1 MENLDLGINLGFGET
16 SSVDNLIEKVNI
28 LEKSITNINE
38 VSNVDMFTNALKNF
52 QDLKAELKDIKS
64 LLNEDNQSKD
74 KGTATSSGKN
84 PYKSETFSLSQTLL
98 NIEKLLTEINSTS
111 KKQSFNNE
119 KYGKGNS
126 GKGSKG
132 NDNSNDNPFRKFA
145 NDELR
150 KYYHNQEKTYKDKKL
165 ELNKVSKMTTKQFED
180 GFSKIVKGI
189 SKDVVDI
196 LDRDLLKK
204 MVEKNATEMLK
215 NSKYKD
221 KESLDKKYEEISQ
234 LIKNAGFSSNIFKS
248 SSVFRKGYNEKLY
261 ETENNKKIYD
271 LKRLEVELKT
281 KGINRSS
288 NTDTMTGR
296 QLEKLIEDNRRIY
309 NIINSKHF
317 QNFSDGQPFKSTE
330 DKLNRY
336 INQIN
341 DNKIKGQNIK
351 ENGLSLQNTIQQNSG
366 IMIAGI
372 EAFKYLGTISNFITS
387 KDFERNMGAL
397 GIVGNLGNQA
407 SQNASKNRI
416 IRESNLVGADINEF
430 AEGVREVIKT
440 GKTYEQSMNLVK
452 TAGKVAVASFEDL
465 TTATNILNQRF
476 TALGISAT
484 DKNLN
489 EFANRLQSALDN
501 TALDLQDVN
510 NAGRQTNTAM
520 NALINSA
527 EEKGIQGRSV
537 EQYTMDVSNLELSLL
552 STLKQQGKTGE
563 QSGIVLR
570 TLFSKLMSVDGKGK
584 VMLENDFK
592 KMTKEERE
600 KVGFGSVEEMT
611 DMVLSGEV
619 DKVIEGLSKMQKQGN
634 LSYATIKKIF
644 TERHAS
650 AISTLFTEVNGDTKK
665 FIDNIT
671 TGINVS
677 KNFGKAIE
685 NWAIKVERIF
695 KNLKSISTNTFSR
708 GIFGGVLGAGIG
720 VADKLTDLAVK
731 GQSSNNV
738 FLSSFSQSIPQS
750 MAQQFMFNNVS
761 DFTQGKAYQKVESAY
776 DLSMERIKNDK
787 SLKKNRRK
795 EILNQVELMKNQDLE
810 RIINGSG
817 MSGFANQVKG
827 ATANVYDL
835 SNKIKESV
843 SDIEKL
849 KEEGIESFSVLSG
862 GAKELGASLW
872 ALAKPFL
879 MLTAINMAINTVIG
893 LYEKSQKLKNE
904 ADNLDKDIVNTSKIG
919 KDIENIEK
927 NINEIFKP
935 ENYQDEEENGYIR
948 NVRKMIETNEELKSS
963 IDTINAIKNN
973 PFKNIQT
980 IRDEIWKEKT
990 KNSLI
995 KFDDYSTQGRLG
1007 ISNYKASGATKNYF
1021 TYGNTSRFSIG
1032 EWNDE
1037 YDRNYRVK
1045 YRGEK
1050 FNNISVIDKENED
1063 RISKLSESK
1072 RHDELNRYKKMYN
1085 NNYVKSTDKAI
1096 NNLYDDVYAKF
1107 KKELKNKGLDEKSVS
1122 DEDKQKYMVSNLRI
1136 SNELVSNVFGKKS
1149 AEALNG
1155 KDVTDTESFYKL
1167 LNSLGGKDLQDNIKI
1182 FNDLIASGK
1191 IEPETLSLLT
1201 QYSKYQLNTIKE
1213 ADDLFYKQLERNKE
1227 SLEQSKATL
1236 ENLKN
1241 KMVAMYDKTGLP
1253 SIAYGNILNEEKDEK
1268 GNLITLTQKELN
1280 KYNIAYNNDINSVP
1294 MEMSM
1299 NNIEGVREYQANMFA
1314 YYTKK
1319 AGLDK
1324 EIQDTQK
1331 NIEEAKKQ
1339 GNLQE
1344 QQQLEAKLNW
1354 LNQDVKFLDQ
1364 SKEMAKKVLHFSNF
1378 TAKKYDELLSM
1389 SAEIAKAQSVYRNM
1403 IGTSFGNQGSQ
1414 MKVAYDSLNAS
1425 RNLFNKVGKMNL
1437 NNQVNSAYIED
1448 KDGAILQKITG
1459 KNDYS
1464 KVNMNDYVKL
1474 MDRIKDYR
1482 KNNISE
1488 KDGVNIETLQNQAT
1502 VYSSIISERMNIQ
1515 QQEIQLA
1522 QQEKQIH
1529 IDIVKYWLNEQKL
1542 KTEYHESGEVLKNKA
1557 EQDNIG
1563 TLRRMSSG
1571 DSNLYRMNDLQ
1582 KLTNLKLENNNLKM
1596 KDQLDYARKQIAIAK
1611 ENAQRQINAIR
1622 RLEGTNSINS
1632 RKSENVAKTNTN
1644 STNKTIVDSANTI
1657 STNLINA
1664 MNSMMET
1671 MNSMSMSS
1679 DSVGETGVISDDI
1692 YGSTVPLTAKRETG
1706 KGLSIEASKSVSKDT
1721 AGSLSF
1727 GIFGINTRSGSYR
1740 NFYNMFKGQFPELS
1754 ANGNASNWGMVAE
1767 KYGQPFINAQVKW
1780 RNSFTRSVVGDMDS
1794 FVKKYTGIKDNEGI
1808 KRVGVYLADYIIQ
1821 AGNKGLTGNYVKKGA
1836 LKNVSDWRT
1845 VLNLMRD
1852 YELKHQSNTFS
1863 GALRGGTA
1871 SLSGLNSATNQRYTY
1886 AMNSSYNGKSGGIST
1901 PLITPIQAQKVN
1913 PSLVKYN
1920 DDKVTQQRGVYHT
1933 GHSYYTGGITYNG
1946 QKAQRIA
1953 TDRRKVQNGM
1963 TQSAYDVMNLAKSM
1977 FPNMYVSSTTGGTHA
1992 KTSDHYV
1999 GMAFDIAQNGTNG
2012 KGSISKEEYKRRALK
2027 LSQELD
2033 RRGYISFV
2041 LDEANGTSAH
2051 KSGDHLHVSVY
2062 GKGFVKGGKSGNM
2075 GGNYLSSS
2083 INLPKE
2089 YIPNFDKGV
2098 DKLLQE
2104 ITNHEFQKEMIRSE
2118 ADEKGATFL
2127 AEKFEEIFKNSNNYY
2142 EALKNYRNV
2151 TNAYYDEH
2159 SDQDLS
2165 VTKDLEKSIEN
2176 KVVNDLEVAKDSFE
2190 KVLSQFDEDV
2200 KDLNY
2205 GFEEMNVKV
2214 NNLNDDWE
2222 RNYNFLNGNKL
2233 VDSVTEFTNTILS
2246 NNAKIKNIVNT
2257 TVKDIHINSKVIDM
2271 LNYFEKYNGV
2281 DLSTQEKRYDFL
2293 KDNSRLMNEYK
2304 KSQDRMFRLAEEQFK
2319 SMKLNK
2325 FAFANLSE
2333 EEKNSILEEI
2343 HTSLIKNANKNEEL
2357 FHKSQ
2362 NFDNELSIQKQLIE
2376 QIEKNNELRKLE
2388 IDNFKLFNKSIEDL
2402 SNGLKE
2408 MSDKMFNLE
2417 NVRNLET
2424 TIKELNL
2431 LSKGIDIESVYGR
2444 KQMTALKI
2452 ENSRKALE
2460 DTQQQ
2465 IKTMLLSNFKVRS
2478 GLEVAGYN
2486 KEYFEKIN
2494 LNNLKQ
2500 VSSLADGVITYL
2512 KQQNINAKEIF
2523 NSFLEENPY
2532 LAKYKDLNLFDSAS
2546 MQRTREKVAY
2556 DTELNDDEKQVF
2568 MNFLDKFEN
2577 QFVNLDEF
2585 LQVIQK
2591 LFNNIKDTNSS
2602 FLETFKYFQNQSIDM
2617 LSNILFGTDTEW
2629 KGFNYKENLNYLFSL
2644 LSEDYKKIGKW
2655 VGDKFNNKWLKDK
2668 FSDDD
2673 INIEKPNYNNKM
2685 TILSN
2690 YNNRDRV
2697 DLGNYD
2703 YRTKYLNDTRNFD
2716 LNNTNQ
2722 DNIIV
2727 TEKGEISNVTIP
2739 DNSKAF
2745 AESFI
2750 NGKLNKVNFE
2760 NNDYYPVL
2768 NEDGTVEFFVLKT
2781 DSNKTKLWIE
2791 HSITGKVGM
2800 TEDINGNYDNA
2811 IKNLESKILQKN
2823 NTSVSIIGKDN
2834 IKDIVHITGISTLN
2848 TPNFSTDNSQY
2859 VRVIGDIDTANDK
2872 FKNLTEK
2879 SLIGL
2884 KDKINAIKQYNN
2896 EHNDENLQDMKYLYE
2911 VMKSM
2916 QNPISKDKKNF
2927 KYDGNKKIIY
2937 EIVNQNEV
2945 DDVKR
2950 VIGSENKNNSND
2962 LHYYID
2968 GKEVGTSSLINKSRK
2983 ITKKNKKGKKE
2994 KYNQDY
3000 SVIIYKDLETGKDY
3014 EIVNTL
3020 KNKEYIKKD
3029 VQVNETK
3036 EFNNLMS
3043 KLYGVGKFRGKIT
3056 NTELKPIFDLNTMK
3070 KINDGKSINISY
3082 NKGIEE
3088 TNDFYSKQNINSTT
3102 KNIEDNNWNDHY
3114 KYTTELIDTL
3124 KDWIDKDKDK
3134 NRNTSYRVA
3143 SRGVLDTTIQKPV
3156 NIAPSQSLNR
3166 FELKD
3171 SIENTKEAY
3180 LDGKLFRIY
3189 GYDQETTLTGKNNV
3203 HTNKGYSVFYVDPEK
3218 NKKVYLDGYRDIDIN
3233 DINKKYQEV
3242 LDRDR
3247 KDFELKYNVD
3257 RPNPIIEKN
3266 TNNSNSNSNN
3276 KNLKLTGEKAIRTPI
3291 DINFINTK
3299 SFNASDM
3306 PEFKNNKTLKGN
3318 EAFFQYLANKTGIP
3332 VEWLIAEANS
3342 ESGFDKNLVDRY
3354 YDKKRKRWVES
3365 SYKGLYQIGKDYWT
3379 PKKAEEISKFF
3390 GVDISKDFSKG
3401 WSDPKQNALV
3411 MLYRMIENVEY
3422 QKKQGAK
3429 TYSFANGYYSH
3440 LLPAYAA
3447 KMNILGDNVKV
3458 KDFDRKAIKDVYLTN
3473 NPRHFIDG
3481 VNTTNGRAK
3490 EGVFNTGVK
3499 NLRDSGFFNDEY
3511 FNNLHTQNNKDNIV
3525 YNANDVL
3532 MVYDNALQQGILTIN
3547 DKYLSASAEVSDYG
3561 DPAVRQYAKDTV
3573 GIKDKQN
3580 YQERSNTYKGE
3591 KFKGYYEGYDDPEYI
3606 LDIGHFAGESNAY
3619 TKDGVG
3625 EYEFNR
3631 EIIRKLAKEFEAR
3644 GIKYGILEREKG
3656 AKKIDIDFV
3665 NDKFKGAKLIELHNN
3680 DDNDPNA
3687 NGIEF
3692 LKSNQKNDNDF
3703 GFTMLSELHKA
3714 TGMTLRGVKGQS
3726 PIHDGNGRQFA
3737 EGLTNLDNILV
3748 ELGFLSNDNEVKKM
3762 LSNNSHDVVL
3772 GLLNGFLKASGKYT
3786 VTDLLTINKDGTPT
3800 NNNDNGNNSNKE
3812 NETKQIPE
3820 VETLTDEKIKKA
3832 IDYYNVDLIQKNR
3845 EDLKNNVLN
3854 QNEENQSNNLKGIQK
3869 IEDYYN
3875 KHQKAF
3881 AYASTLII
3889 TFDGMLKKQ
3898 YAYKKKELEMQ
3909 GKILEMNL
3917 QMAETTEERRKIEE
3931 QILQNKIDTINNDYN
3946 SQSSFMGGM
3955 FTGSMGFGIQ
3965 GILSGA
3971 TQGVSIGGA
3980 MGGIIGAGLGLVGG
3994 ILGGTQ
4000 AKIQAEQQK
4009 ALTISQ
4015 QKLTWLAE
4023 DRNRYLKTMANAMSE
4038 QAKWTTKV
4046 GVNDAISRSVK
4057 FALSG
4062 KDVIGGTAY
4071 ETRTVGKKKK
4081 KGGGLLG
4088 SKKYDTVEAFTQSY
4102 NLNDSMFGGRQFNN
4116 RMDLEFA
4123 YTVLAQKLLGMQGN
4137 VNLMGTYGDMYYYN
4151 SPEQSIFGR
4160 FARDGRKQQR
4170 IMSLPIDNG
4179 LNAYLQ
4185 RRLSDGSRELTASE
4199 FIKYFNGQG
4208 TLQGDG
4214 LLIDRSRDN
4223 EIDNIINNLK
4233 ETAKAMPTGQQK
4245 VDTLALINFYEN
4257 IKTVLDKEGKTTK
4270 RLFGNYYNIE
4280 TEEVKDEKGNI
4291 TEYRRVNESMWS
4303 DYYNQIYQN
4312 VMNGTKVFDTG
4323 SKFIQG
4329 TLNAFIQNVGSGRN
4343 TVKALTDEF
4352 NRLADEIYN
4361 VVTRTGEFSNVSGS
4375 IKGLIDNMA
4384 LLKRQQRETENFT
4397 IDLAKRWVALGGNI
4411 TDIVKD
4417 MNNGLTTAID
4427 SIKSTM
4433 LGGSLEDTI
4442 NNFGNNLFQKLGE
4455 SMTTNL
4461 INQKYANSIFK
4472 MNSLLTNATDTNSI
4486 SDIVNL
4492 ANGYKGLSVG
4502 IENDRERLSA
4512 IQRLFTANRDIDY
4525 VDESIQYETGTSQSV
4540 TNNYTFTTDIN
4551 AGTIV
4556 ADELSKEILAQNLF
4570 APLVQMLKDSGFIH

>member
-150 KYYHNQEKTYKDKKL
+150 KYYHNQEKTYKGKKL
-165 ELNKVSKMTTKQFED
+165 ELDKVSKMTTKQFED

-296 QLEKLIEDNRRIY
+296 QLEKLLEDNRRIY

-351 ENGLSLQNTIQQNSG
+351 ENGLSLQNTIQQNSST
-366 IMIAGI
+366 MVAGI
-372 EAFKYLGTISNFITS
+372 EAFRYLGTISNFITS

-584 VMLENDFK
+584 AMLENDFK

-738 FLSSFSQSIPQS
+738 FLSSFSQSVPQS
-750 MAQQFMFNNVS
+750 MAQQFMFKNVS
-761 DFTQGKAYQKVESAY
+761 DFTQGKAYQKIESAY

-795 EILNQVELMKNQDLE
+795 EILSQVELMKNQDLE
-810 RIINGSG
+810 RIVNGSG

-835 SNKIKESV
+835 SNKIKENV
-843 SDIEKL
+843 SDLGKL
-849 KEEGIESFSVLSG
+849 RKEGIESFSILSIS
-862 GAKELGASLW
+862 AKELGASLW

-948 NVRKMIETNEELKSS
+948 NVKKMIETNEELKSS

-995 KFDDYSTQGRLG
+995 KSDDYSTQGRLG

-1414 MKVAYDSLNAS
+1414 MKVAYDNLNAS
-1425 RNLFNKVGKMNL
+1425 RNLFNKIGKMNL

-1448 KDGAILQKITG
+1448 KDGAMLQKITG

-1474 MDRIKDYR
+1474 MDRIKSYR

-1542 KTEYHESGEVLKNKA
+1542 KTEYHESGEILKNKA

-1721 AGSLSF
+1721 AGSSSF

-1767 KYGQPFINAQVKW
+1767 KYGQSFINAQVKW

-1871 SLSGLNSATNQRYTY
+1871 SLSGLNSATNQRYNY
-1886 AMNSSYNGKSGGIST
+1886 AMNSSYNGKNGGTST
-1901 PLITPIQAQKVN
+1901 SLITPIQAQKVN
-1913 PSLVKYN
+1913 PTLIKYN
-1920 DDKVTQQRGVYHT
+1920 DSDKNISSQQRGVYHT

-1946 QKAQRIA
+1946 QRAQRIA
-1953 TDRRKVQNGM
+1953 TDKRKTQNGM
-1963 TQSAYDVMNLAKSM
+1963 TQSAYDVMKLAQSM

-2012 KGSISKEEYKRRALK
+2012 KSGISKEEYKRRAIM
-2027 LSQELD
+2027 LSKELD
-2033 RRGYISFV
+2033 KRGYISFV

-2051 KSGDHLHVSVY
+2051 KSNDHLHVSVY
-2062 GKGFVKGGKSGNM
+2062 GKGFVKDGRSGNM

-2089 YIPNFDKGV
+2089 YIPNFSKGV
-2098 DKLLQE
+2098 GNLLQE

-2176 KVVNDLEVAKDSFE
+2176 KIVNDLEVAKDSFE

-2214 NNLNDDWE
+2214 SNLNNDWE

-2246 NNAKIKNIVNT
+2246 NNARIKNIVNT
-2257 TVKDIHINSKVIDM
+2257 TVKDIYINSKVIDM
-2271 LNYFEKYNGV
+2271 LNYFEKYNGI
-2281 DLSTQEKRYDFL
+2281 DLDTQEKRYDFL
-2293 KDNSRLMNEYK
+2293 KDSSRLMNEYK
-2304 KSQDRMFRLAEEQFK
+2304 KSQDRMFKLAEEQFK

-2532 LAKYKDLNLFDSAS
+2532 LAKYKDLNLFDNAS
-2546 MQRTREKVAY
+2546 MQQTREKVAY
-2556 DTELNDDEKQVF
+2556 DIELNDNEKQVF

-2673 INIEKPNYNNKM
+2673 KNIEKPNYNNKM

-2703 YRTKYLNDTRNFD
+2703 YRTKYLNETKNFD
-2716 LNNTNQ
+2716 LNNENQ

-2727 TEKGEISNVTIP
+2727 TEKGDISNVSIP
-2739 DNSKAF
+2739 RNSKMF
-2745 AESFI
+2745 VESI
-2750 NGKLNKVNFE
+2750 LKGELNKIRFDDGE
-2760 NNDYYPVL
+2760 YYPAL
-2768 NEDGTVEFFVLKT
+2768 NENGIVDFYTLHT
-2781 DSNKTKLWIE
+2781 DSSKSKVWFKNYVNDKIE
-2791 HSITGKVGM
+2791 M
-2800 TEDINGNYDNA
+2800 TENTNGDYNNA
-2811 IKNLESKILQKN
+2811 VKILENKLLQKN
-2823 NTSVSIIGKDN
+2823 NSSIDVIGRDN
-2834 IKDIVHITGISTLN
+2834 IKDIVHVEGISSLN
-2848 TPNFSTDNSQY
+2848 NPEYSTNNSHY
-2859 VRVIGDIDTANDK
+2859 IEIIKDVDSANIK
-2872 FKNLTEK
+2872 YKNLTEK

-2884 KDKINAIKQYNN
+2884 KDKINAIKQYND
-2896 EHNDENLQDMKYLYE
+2896 EHNDENLQNVKYLFE

-2916 QNPISKDKKNF
+2916 QNPISKDKRNY
-2927 KYDGNKKIIY
+2927 KYDGDNKIIY
-2937 EIVNQNEV
+2937 KIVSQNEI
-2945 DDVKR
+2945 DDTKKIEGFEGKDNFGHFYV
-2950 VIGSENKNNSND
+2950 
-2962 LHYYID
+2962 D
-2968 GKEVGTSSLINKSRK
+2968 GKEVGTSELINKSRK
-2983 ITKKNKKGKKE
+2983 VTKKNKKGKKE

-3000 SVIIYKDLETGKDY
+3000 SVVIYKDLET
-3014 EIVNTL
+3014 
-3020 KNKEYIKKD
+3020 NKEYEILNTSKDREYVKKD
-3029 VQVNETK
+3029 VNIGEIK
-3036 EFNNLMS
+3036 KFNDLTS
-3043 KLYGVGKFRGKIT
+3043 KLYGVGKVKGKVT

-3070 KINDGKSINISY
+3070 KINNGKSITISY
-3082 NKGIEE
+3082 DKGIDE

-3124 KDWIDKDKDK
+3124 KDWIDKDKNK
-3134 NRNTSYRVA
+3134 NKNTSYRVA
-3143 SRGVLDTTIQKPV
+3143 SKGVLDTTTQKPV

-3189 GYDQETTLTGKNNV
+3189 GYDQETTLTGKNTV

-3218 NKKVYLDGYRDIDIN
+3218 NKKVYLDGYKNIDIN
-3233 DINKKYQEV
+3233 NINNKYQEV
-3242 LDRDR
+3242 LDKER
-3247 KDFELKYNVD
+3247 KDFELKYNTN
-3257 RPNPIIEKN
+3257 RPEPIIEKS
-3266 TNNSNSNSNN
+3266 TVNNSSSSSSNN
-3276 KNLKLTGEKAIRTPI
+3276 NLKLTGEKAIRTPI
-3291 DINFINTK
+3291 DINSINTK

-3318 EAFFQYLANKTGIP
+3318 EAFFQYLANKTGIS

-3499 NLRDSGFFNDEY
+3499 NLRDSGFFNNEY
-3511 FNNLHTQNNKDNIV
+3511 FNNLHTQNNKGNIV
-3525 YNANDVL
+3525 SNANNVL
-3532 MVYDNALQQGILTIN
+3532 MIYDNALQQGILTIN
-3547 DKYLSASAEVSDYG
+3547 DKYLSASAEISDYG

-3573 GIKDKQN
+3573 GIEEN
-3580 YQERSNTYKGE
+3580 S
-3591 KFKGYYEGYDDPEYI
+3591 
-3606 LDIGHFAGESNAY
+3606 
-3619 TKDGVG
+3619 
-3625 EYEFNR
+3625 
-3631 EIIRKLAKEFEAR
+3631 
-3644 GIKYGILEREKG
+3644 
-3656 AKKIDIDFV
+3656 
-3665 NDKFKGAKLIELHNN
+3665 
-3680 DDNDPNA
+3680 
-3687 NGIEF
+3687 
-3692 LKSNQKNDNDF
+3692 
-3703 GFTMLSELHKA
+3703 
-3714 TGMTLRGVKGQS
+3714 
-3726 PIHDGNGRQFA
+3726 
-3737 EGLTNLDNILV
+3737 
-3748 ELGFLSNDNEVKKM
+3748 
-3762 LSNNSHDVVL
+3762 SNN
-3772 GLLNGFLKASGKYT
+3772 
-3786 VTDLLTINKDGTPT
+3786 
-3800 NNNDNGNNSNKE
+3800 NNSNSDSNSSNNQSAGLVTEEQLQKNQE
-3812 NETKQIPE
+3812 NNENIPK
-3820 VETLTDEKIKKA
+3820 VETLTEEEVKKA

-3845 EDLKNNVLN
+3845 ENLKNNILN
-3854 QNEENQSNNLKGIQK
+3854 QNEKNQRNNLKGIQK

-3931 QILQNKIDTINNDYN
+3931 QILQNKIDTINNEYT

-3965 GILSGA
+3965 GALSGA
-3971 TQGVSIGGA
+3971 TQGASIGDA

-4009 ALTISQ
+4009 ALTVSQ

-4057 FALSG
+4057 FALSD

-4071 ETRTVGKKKK
+4071 ETRTVDKKKK

-4123 YTVLAQKLLGMQGN
+4123 YTTLAQKLLGIQGN

-4151 SPEQSIFGR
+4151 NPEQSIFGR
-4160 FARDGRKQQR
+4160 FARGGRKQQR

-4185 RRLSDGSRELTASE
+4185 RRLNDGSRELTASE

-4257 IKTVLDKEGKTTK
+4257 IKSVLDKEGKTTK
-4270 RLFGNYYNIE
+4270 RLFGNYYGIE

-4433 LGGSLEDTI
+4433 LGRSLEDTI

-4455 SMTTNL
+4455 SMTNNL

>member
-165 ELNKVSKMTTKQFED
+165 ELDKVSKMTTKQFED

-296 QLEKLIEDNRRIY
+296 QLEKLLEDNRRIY

-351 ENGLSLQNTIQQNSG
+351 ENGLSLQNTIQQNSST
-366 IMIAGI
+366 MVAGI
-372 EAFKYLGTISNFITS
+372 EAFRYLGTISNFITS

-584 VMLENDFK
+584 AMLENDFK

-738 FLSSFSQSIPQS
+738 FLSSFSQSVPQS
-750 MAQQFMFNNVS
+750 MAQQFMFKNVS
-761 DFTQGKAYQKVESAY
+761 DFTQGKAYQKIESAY

-795 EILNQVELMKNQDLE
+795 EILSQVELMKNQDLE
-810 RIINGSG
+810 RIVNGSG

-835 SNKIKESV
+835 SNKIKENV
-843 SDIEKL
+843 SDLGKL
-849 KEEGIESFSVLSG
+849 RKEGIESFSILSIS
-862 GAKELGASLW
+862 AKELGASLW

-948 NVRKMIETNEELKSS
+948 NVKKMIETNEELKSS

-995 KFDDYSTQGRLG
+995 KSDDYSTQGRLG

-1072 RHDELNRYKKMYN
+1072 RHNELNRYKKMYN

-1155 KDVTDTESFYKL
+1155 KDVTDTKSFYKL

-1299 NNIEGVREYQANMFA
+1299 NNIESVKEYQANMFV

-1414 MKVAYDSLNAS
+1414 MKVAYDNLNAS
-1425 RNLFNKVGKMNL
+1425 RNLFNKIGKMNL

-1448 KDGAILQKITG
+1448 KDGAMLQKITG

-1474 MDRIKDYR
+1474 MDRIKSYR

-1542 KTEYHESGEVLKNKA
+1542 KTEYHESGEILKNKA

-1706 KGLSIEASKSVSKDT
+1706 KRLSIEASKSVSKDT

-1754 ANGNASNWGMVAE
+1754 ANGNASNWGMVTE
-1767 KYGQPFINAQVKW
+1767 KYGQSFINAQVKW
-1780 RNSFTRSVVGDMDS
+1780 RNSFTRSVVGNMDS

-1871 SLSGLNSATNQRYTY
+1871 SLSGLNSATNQRYNY
-1886 AMNSSYNGKSGGIST
+1886 AMNSSYNGKNEGTST
-1901 PLITPIQAQKVN
+1901 SLITPIQAQKVN
-1913 PSLVKYN
+1913 PTLIKYN
-1920 DDKVTQQRGVYHT
+1920 DSDKNISSQQRGVYHT

-1946 QKAQRIA
+1946 QRAQRIA
-1953 TDRRKVQNGM
+1953 TDKRKTQNGM
-1963 TQSAYDVMNLAKSM
+1963 TQSAYDVMKLAQSM

-2012 KGSISKEEYKRRALK
+2012 KSGISKEEYKRRAIM
-2027 LSQELD
+2027 LSKELD
-2033 RRGYISFV
+2033 KRGYISFV

-2062 GKGFVKGGKSGNM
+2062 GKGFVKNGRSGNM

-2089 YIPNFDKGV
+2089 YIPNFSKGV
-2098 DKLLQE
+2098 DNLLQE

-2176 KVVNDLEVAKDSFE
+2176 KIVNDLEVAKDSFE

-2214 NNLNDDWE
+2214 SNLNNDWE

-2246 NNAKIKNIVNT
+2246 NNARIKNIVNT

-2271 LNYFEKYNGV
+2271 LNYFEKYNGI
-2281 DLSTQEKRYDFL
+2281 DLDTQEKRYDFL
-2293 KDNSRLMNEYK
+2293 KDSSRLMNEYK
-2304 KSQDRMFRLAEEQFK
+2304 KSQDRMFKLAEEQFK

-2417 NVRNLET
+2417 DVRNLET

-2478 GLEVAGYN
+2478 SLEVAGYN

-2523 NSFLEENPY
+2523 NSFLKENPY
-2532 LAKYKDLNLFDSAS
+2532 LAKYKDLNLFDNAS
-2546 MQRTREKVAY
+2546 MQQTREKVAY
-2556 DTELNDDEKQVF
+2556 DTELNDNEKQVF

-2703 YRTKYLNDTRNFD
+2703 YRTKYLNETKNFD
-2716 LNNTNQ
+2716 LNNENQ

-2727 TEKGEISNVTIP
+2727 TEKGDISNVSIP
-2739 DNSKAF
+2739 RNSKMF
-2745 AESFI
+2745 VESI
-2750 NGKLNKVNFE
+2750 LKGELNKIRFDDG
-2760 NNDYYPVL
+2760 DYYPAL
-2768 NEDGTVEFFVLKT
+2768 NENGIVDFYTLHT
-2781 DSNKTKLWIE
+2781 DSSKSKVWFKNYVNDKIE
-2791 HSITGKVGM
+2791 M
-2800 TEDINGNYDNA
+2800 TENTNGDYNNA
-2811 IKNLESKILQKN
+2811 VKILENKLLQKN
-2823 NTSVSIIGKDN
+2823 NSSIDVIGRDN
-2834 IKDIVHITGISTLN
+2834 IKDIVHVEGISSLN
-2848 TPNFSTDNSQY
+2848 NPEYSTNNSHY
-2859 VRVIGDIDTANDK
+2859 IEIIKDVDSANIK
-2872 FKNLTEK
+2872 YKNLTEK

-2884 KDKINAIKQYNN
+2884 KDKINAIKQYND
-2896 EHNDENLQDMKYLYE
+2896 EHNDENLQNVKYLFK

-2916 QNPISKDKKNF
+2916 QNPISKDKRNY
-2927 KYDGNKKIIY
+2927 KYDGDNKIIY
-2937 EIVNQNEV
+2937 EIVSQNEI
-2945 DDVKR
+2945 DDTKKIEGFKGKDNFGHFYV
-2950 VIGSENKNNSND
+2950 
-2962 LHYYID
+2962 D
-2968 GKEVGTSSLINKSRK
+2968 GKEVGTSELINKSRK
-2983 ITKKNKKGKKE
+2983 VTKKNKKGKKE

-3000 SVIIYKDLETGKDY
+3000 SVFIYKDLETNKEY
-3014 EIVNTL
+3014 EILNTL
-3020 KNKEYIKKD
+3020 KDREYVKKD
-3029 VQVNETK
+3029 VNIGEIK
-3036 EFNNLMS
+3036 KFNDLTS
-3043 KLYGVGKFRGKIT
+3043 KLYGVGKVKGKVT

-3070 KINDGKSINISY
+3070 KINDGKSITISY
-3082 NKGIEE
+3082 DKGIDE

-3124 KDWIDKDKDK
+3124 KDWIDKDKNK
-3134 NRNTSYRVA
+3134 NKNTSYRVA
-3143 SRGVLDTTIQKPV
+3143 SKGVLDTTTQKPV

-3189 GYDQETTLTGKNNV
+3189 GYDQETTLTGKNTV

-3218 NKKVYLDGYRDIDIN
+3218 NKKVYLDGYKNIDIN
-3233 DINKKYQEV
+3233 NINNKYQEV
-3242 LDRDR
+3242 LDKER
-3247 KDFELKYNVD
+3247 KDFELKYNTN
-3257 RPNPIIEKN
+3257 RPEPIIEKS
-3266 TNNSNSNSNN
+3266 TVNNSSSSSNN
-3276 KNLKLTGEKAIRTPI
+3276 NLKLTGEKAIRTPI
-3291 DINFINTK
+3291 DINSINTK
-3299 SFNASDM
+3299 SFNASDI

-3342 ESGFDKNLVDRY
+3342 ESGFDKNLVNRY

-3525 YNANDVL
+3525 SNANDVL
-3532 MVYDNALQQGILTIN
+3532 MIYDNALQQGILTIN
-3547 DKYLSASAEVSDYG
+3547 DKYLSASAEISDYG

-3573 GIKDKQN
+3573 GIEEN
-3580 YQERSNTYKGE
+3580 S
-3591 KFKGYYEGYDDPEYI
+3591 
-3606 LDIGHFAGESNAY
+3606 
-3619 TKDGVG
+3619 
-3625 EYEFNR
+3625 
-3631 EIIRKLAKEFEAR
+3631 
-3644 GIKYGILEREKG
+3644 
-3656 AKKIDIDFV
+3656 
-3665 NDKFKGAKLIELHNN
+3665 
-3680 DDNDPNA
+3680 
-3687 NGIEF
+3687 
-3692 LKSNQKNDNDF
+3692 
-3703 GFTMLSELHKA
+3703 
-3714 TGMTLRGVKGQS
+3714 
-3726 PIHDGNGRQFA
+3726 
-3737 EGLTNLDNILV
+3737 
-3748 ELGFLSNDNEVKKM
+3748 
-3762 LSNNSHDVVL
+3762 SNN
-3772 GLLNGFLKASGKYT
+3772 
-3786 VTDLLTINKDGTPT
+3786 
-3800 NNNDNGNNSNKE
+3800 NNSNSDSNSSNNQSAGLVTEEQLQKNQE
-3812 NETKQIPE
+3812 NNENIPK
-3820 VETLTDEKIKKA
+3820 VETSTEEEVKKA

-3845 EDLKNNVLN
+3845 EDLKNNILN
-3854 QNEENQSNNLKGIQK
+3854 QNKENQRNNLKGIQK

-3931 QILQNKIDTINNDYN
+3931 QILQNKIDTINNEYT

-3965 GILSGA
+3965 GVLSGA
-3971 TQGVSIGGA
+3971 TQGASIGDA

-4009 ALTISQ
+4009 ALTVSQ

-4123 YTVLAQKLLGMQGN
+4123 YTTLAQKLLGIQGN

-4151 SPEQSIFGR
+4151 NPEQSIFGR
-4160 FARDGRKQQR
+4160 FARGGRKQQR

-4185 RRLSDGSRELTASE
+4185 RRLNDGSRELTASE

-4257 IKTVLDKEGKTTK
+4257 IKSVLDKEGKTTK
-4270 RLFGNYYNIE
+4270 RLFGNYYGIE

-4455 SMTTNL
+4455 SMTNNL

-4472 MNSLLTNATDTNSI
+4472 MNSLLINATDTNSI

>member
-126 GKGSKG
+126 GKSSKG

-165 ELNKVSKMTTKQFED
+165 ELDKVSKMTTKQFED

-296 QLEKLIEDNRRIY
+296 QLEKLLEDNRRIY

-351 ENGLSLQNTIQQNSG
+351 ENGLSLQNTIQQNSST
-366 IMIAGI
+366 MVAGI
-372 EAFKYLGTISNFITS
+372 EAFRYLGTISNFITS

-452 TAGKVAVASFEDL
+452 TAGKIAVASFEDL

-584 VMLENDFK
+584 AMLENDFK

-738 FLSSFSQSIPQS
+738 FLSSFSQSVPQS
-750 MAQQFMFNNVS
+750 MAQQFMFKNVS
-761 DFTQGKAYQKVESAY
+761 DFTQGKAYQKIESAY
-776 DLSMERIKNDK
+776 DLSMERIKNDE

-795 EILNQVELMKNQDLE
+795 EILSQVELMKNQDLE
-810 RIINGSG
+810 RIVNGSG

-835 SNKIKESV
+835 SNKIKENV
-843 SDIEKL
+843 SDLGKL
-849 KEEGIESFSVLSG
+849 RKEGIESFSILSIS
-862 GAKELGASLW
+862 AKELGASLW

-879 MLTAINMAINTVIG
+879 ILTAINMAINTVIG

-948 NVRKMIETNEELKSS
+948 NVKKMIETNEELKSS

-995 KFDDYSTQGRLG
+995 KSDDYSTQGRLG

-1050 FNNISVIDKENED
+1050 FNNISVIDKKNED

-1167 LNSLGGKDLQDNIKI
+1167 LNSLGGKDLQENIKI
-1182 FNDLIASGK
+1182 FNDLIASGN

-1253 SIAYGNILNEEKDEK
+1253 SIAYGNILNEEKDKK

-1299 NNIEGVREYQANMFA
+1299 NNIEGVKEYQANMFA

-1414 MKVAYDSLNAS
+1414 MKVAYDNLNAS
-1425 RNLFNKVGKMNL
+1425 RNLFNKIGKMNL

-1448 KDGAILQKITG
+1448 KDGAMLQKITG

-1474 MDRIKDYR
+1474 MDRIKSYR

-1542 KTEYHESGEVLKNKA
+1542 KTEYHESGEILKNKA

-1780 RNSFTRSVVGDMDS
+1780 RNSFIRSIIGDMDS
-1794 FVKKYTGIKDNEGI
+1794 FVKKYTGINDNEGI

-1821 AGNKGLTGNYVKKGA
+1821 AGNKGLTKNYVKKGA

-1871 SLSGLNSATNQRYTY
+1871 SLSGLNSATNQRYNY
-1886 AMNSSYNGKSGGIST
+1886 AMNSSYNGKNGGTST
-1901 PLITPIQAQKVN
+1901 SLITPIQAQKVN
-1913 PSLVKYN
+1913 PTLIKYN
-1920 DDKVTQQRGVYHT
+1920 DSDKNISSQQRGVYHT

-1946 QKAQRIA
+1946 QRAQRIA
-1953 TDRRKVQNGM
+1953 TDKRKTQNGM
-1963 TQSAYDVMNLAKSM
+1963 TQSAYDVMKLAQSM

-2012 KGSISKEEYKRRALK
+2012 KSGISKEEYKRRAIM
-2027 LSQELD
+2027 LSKELD
-2033 RRGYISFV
+2033 KRGYISFV

-2062 GKGFVKGGKSGNM
+2062 GKGFVKGGRSGNM

-2089 YIPNFDKGV
+2089 YIPNFSKGV
-2098 DKLLQE
+2098 DNLLQE

-2176 KVVNDLEVAKDSFE
+2176 KIVNDLEVAKDSFE

-2214 NNLNDDWE
+2214 SNLNNDWE

-2233 VDSVTEFTNTILS
+2233 VGSVTEFTNTILS
-2246 NNAKIKNIVNT
+2246 NNARIKNIVNT

-2271 LNYFEKYNGV
+2271 LNYFEKYNGI
-2281 DLSTQEKRYDFL
+2281 DLDTQEKRYDFL
-2293 KDNSRLMNEYK
+2293 KDSSRLMNEYK
-2304 KSQDRMFRLAEEQFK
+2304 KSQDRMFKLAEEQFK

-2343 HTSLIKNANKNEEL
+2343 HTFLIKNANKNEEL

-2424 TIKELNL
+2424 IIKEFNL

-2478 GLEVAGYN
+2478 SLEVAGYN

-2532 LAKYKDLNLFDSAS
+2532 LAKYKDLNLFDNSS
-2546 MQRTREKVAY
+2546 MQQTREKVAY
-2556 DTELNDDEKQVF
+2556 DTELNDNEKQVF

-2577 QFVNLDEF
+2577 QFINLDEF

-2703 YRTKYLNDTRNFD
+2703 YRTKYLNETKNFD
-2716 LNNTNQ
+2716 LNNENQ

-2727 TEKGEISNVTIP
+2727 TEKGDISNVSIP
-2739 DNSKAF
+2739 RNSKMF
-2745 AESFI
+2745 VESI
-2750 NGKLNKVNFE
+2750 LKGELNKIRFDDG
-2760 NNDYYPVL
+2760 DYYPAL
-2768 NEDGTVEFFVLKT
+2768 NENGIVDFYTLHT
-2781 DSNKTKLWIE
+2781 DSSKSKVWFKNYVNDKIE
-2791 HSITGKVGM
+2791 M
-2800 TEDINGNYDNA
+2800 TENTNGDYNNA
-2811 IKNLESKILQKN
+2811 VKILENKLLQKN
-2823 NTSVSIIGKDN
+2823 NSSIDVIGRDN
-2834 IKDIVHITGISTLN
+2834 IKDIVHVEGISSLN
-2848 TPNFSTDNSQY
+2848 NPEYSTNNSHY
-2859 VRVIGDIDTANDK
+2859 IEIIKDVDSANIK
-2872 FKNLTEK
+2872 YKNLTEK

-2884 KDKINAIKQYNN
+2884 KDKINAIKQYND
-2896 EHNDENLQDMKYLYE
+2896 EHNDENLQNVKYLFE

-2916 QNPISKDKKNF
+2916 QNPISKDKRNY
-2927 KYDGNKKIIY
+2927 KYDGDNKIIY
-2937 EIVNQNEV
+2937 EIVSQNEI
-2945 DDVKR
+2945 DDTKKIEGFEGKDNFGHFYV
-2950 VIGSENKNNSND
+2950 
-2962 LHYYID
+2962 D
-2968 GKEVGTSSLINKSRK
+2968 GKEVGTSELINKSRK
-2983 ITKKNKKGKKE
+2983 VTKKNKKGKKE

-3000 SVIIYKDLETGKDY
+3000 SVFIYKDLET
-3014 EIVNTL
+3014 
-3020 KNKEYIKKD
+3020 NKEYEILNTSKDREYVKKD
-3029 VQVNETK
+3029 VNIGDIK
-3036 EFNNLMS
+3036 KFNDLTS
-3043 KLYGVGKFRGKIT
+3043 KLYGVGKVKGKVT

-3070 KINDGKSINISY
+3070 KINDGKSITISY
-3082 NKGIEE
+3082 DKGIDE

-3124 KDWIDKDKDK
+3124 KDWIDKDKNK
-3134 NRNTSYRVA
+3134 NKNTSYRVA
-3143 SRGVLDTTIQKPV
+3143 SKGVLDTTTQKPV

-3189 GYDQETTLTGKNNV
+3189 GYDQETTLTGKNTV

-3218 NKKVYLDGYRDIDIN
+3218 NKKVYLDGYKNIDIN
-3233 DINKKYQEV
+3233 NINNKYQEV
-3242 LDRDR
+3242 LDKER
-3247 KDFELKYNVD
+3247 KDFELKYNTN
-3257 RPNPIIEKN
+3257 RPEPIIEKSIV
-3266 TNNSNSNSNN
+3266 NNSSSNN
-3276 KNLKLTGEKAIRTPI
+3276 NLKLTGEKAIRTPI
-3291 DINFINTK
+3291 DINSINTK

-3318 EAFFQYLANKTGIP
+3318 EAFFQYLANKTNIP

-3342 ESGFDKNLVDRY
+3342 ESGFDSNLVDRY

-3440 LLPAYAA
+3440 LLPAYAT

-3499 NLRDSGFFNDEY
+3499 NLIDSGFFKDEY

-3525 YNANDVL
+3525 SNANDVL
-3532 MVYDNALQQGILTIN
+3532 MIYDNALQQGILTIN
-3547 DKYLSASAEVSDYG
+3547 DKYLSASAEISDYG

-3573 GIKDKQN
+3573 GIEEN
-3580 YQERSNTYKGE
+3580 S
-3591 KFKGYYEGYDDPEYI
+3591 
-3606 LDIGHFAGESNAY
+3606 
-3619 TKDGVG
+3619 
-3625 EYEFNR
+3625 
-3631 EIIRKLAKEFEAR
+3631 
-3644 GIKYGILEREKG
+3644 
-3656 AKKIDIDFV
+3656 
-3665 NDKFKGAKLIELHNN
+3665 
-3680 DDNDPNA
+3680 
-3687 NGIEF
+3687 
-3692 LKSNQKNDNDF
+3692 
-3703 GFTMLSELHKA
+3703 
-3714 TGMTLRGVKGQS
+3714 
-3726 PIHDGNGRQFA
+3726 
-3737 EGLTNLDNILV
+3737 
-3748 ELGFLSNDNEVKKM
+3748 
-3762 LSNNSHDVVL
+3762 SNN
-3772 GLLNGFLKASGKYT
+3772 
-3786 VTDLLTINKDGTPT
+3786 
-3800 NNNDNGNNSNKE
+3800 NNSNSDSNSSNNQSAGLVTEEQLQKNQE
-3812 NETKQIPE
+3812 NNENIPK
-3820 VETLTDEKIKKA
+3820 VETLTEEEVKKA

-3845 EDLKNNVLN
+3845 EDLKNNILN
-3854 QNEENQSNNLKGIQK
+3854 QNKKNQRNNLKGIQK

-3931 QILQNKIDTINNDYN
+3931 QILQNKIDTINNEYT

-3965 GILSGA
+3965 GALSGA
-3971 TQGVSIGGA
+3971 TQGASIGGA

-4009 ALTISQ
+4009 ALTVSQ

-4123 YTVLAQKLLGMQGN
+4123 YTTLAQKLLGIQGN

-4151 SPEQSIFGR
+4151 NPEQSIFGR
-4160 FARDGRKQQR
+4160 FARGGRKQQR

-4185 RRLSDGSRELTASE
+4185 RRLNDGSRELTASE

-4257 IKTVLDKEGKTTK
+4257 IKSVLDKEGKTTK
-4270 RLFGNYYNIE
+4270 RLFGNYYGIE

-4455 SMTTNL
+4455 SMTNNL

>member
-28 LEKSITNINE
+28 LEKSIVNINE
-38 VSNVDMFTNALKNF
+38 VSNIDMFTNALKNF

-165 ELNKVSKMTTKQFED
+165 ELDKVSKMTTKQFED

-296 QLEKLIEDNRRIY
+296 QLEKLLEDNRRIY

-341 DNKIKGQNIK
+341 DNKIRGQNIK
-351 ENGLSLQNTIQQNSG
+351 ENGLSLQNTIQQNSST
-366 IMIAGI
+366 MVAGI
-372 EAFKYLGTISNFITS
+372 EAFRYLGTISNFITS

-584 VMLENDFK
+584 AMLENDFK

-685 NWAIKVERIF
+685 NWAVKVERIF

-738 FLSSFSQSIPQS
+738 FLSSFSQSVPQS
-750 MAQQFMFNNVS
+750 MAQQFMFKNVS

-795 EILNQVELMKNQDLE
+795 EILSQVELMKNQDLE
-810 RIINGSG
+810 RIVNGSG

-835 SNKIKESV
+835 SNKIKENV
-843 SDIEKL
+843 SDLGKL
-849 KEEGIESFSVLSG
+849 RKEGIESFSILSIS
-862 GAKELGASLW
+862 AKELGASLW

-879 MLTAINMAINTVIG
+879 ILTAINTAINTVIG

-919 KDIENIEK
+919 KDIESIEK

-935 ENYQDEEENGYIR
+935 ENYQNEEDNGYIK
-948 NVRKMIETNEELKSS
+948 NVKKMIETNEELKSS

-995 KFDDYSTQGRLG
+995 KSDDYSTQGRLG

-1268 GNLITLTQKELN
+1268 GNLTTLTQQELN
-1280 KYNIAYNNDINSVP
+1280 KYNTAYNNDINSVP

-1344 QQQLEAKLNW
+1344 QHQLEAKLNW

-1389 SAEIAKAQSVYRNM
+1389 SAELVKAQSVYKNLV
-1403 IGTSFGNQGSQ
+1403 GTSFGNQGSQ
-1414 MKVAYDSLNAS
+1414 MQTSYDSLNAS
-1425 RNLFNKVGKMNL
+1425 RNLFNKVGKMNF

-1448 KDGAILQKITG
+1448 KGGVTLQKITG
-1459 KNDYS
+1459 KTDYS
-1464 KVNMNDYVKL
+1464 QVSMGDYTKV
-1474 MDRIKDYR
+1474 MDKIKYFR
-1482 KNNISE
+1482 ENNISE
-1488 KDGVNIETLQNQAT
+1488 KDGINIETLQNQAT
-1502 VYSSIISERMNIQ
+1502 VYSSLIAEKIQIQ

-1522 QQEKQIH
+1522 QQEKQLR
-1529 IDIVKYWLNEQKL
+1529 IDIVKYWLKENEL
-1542 KTEYHESGEVLKNKA
+1542 KANYLENPDKHINNFL
-1557 EQDNIG
+1557 
-1563 TLRRMSSG
+1563 MSNVDTVRKTQSG
-1571 DSNLYRMNDLQ
+1571 DNGLFKMNDLQ
-1582 KLTNLKLENNNLKM
+1582 TMTNLKLDSNNMKM
-1596 KDQLDYARKQIAIAK
+1596 GEQLDFARRSIMVAK

-1622 RLEGTNSINS
+1622 RLEN
-1632 RKSENVAKTNTN
+1632 KNTSN
-1644 STNKTIVDSANTI
+1644 STKSDMLNKSNTI
-1657 STNLINA
+1657 STNNTVATGIDTLSQNLSSMFEELGNVLGSVSMGGISGEGIQGIPSGYNPSGDRWTKFWQVYNLAQSNGDPHPLVTASQWAVESGWGTQPSGKNNLFGVKGKSGTRKVGYEGSMSTYRDYASPEESIKDHINVKMNGSAFKNLGYSNARTDEEAFDRIAGMYVDGKKSGGTYVNSYTKQVKSIINEARKQGKINSGTGNISINSNTTKISSNSNSGLVFDKSPTGIDPNLVKLLQDTYTIAKQQGIVFKVPASGVLRETSEQNKYFRQGNSKIDGYKKIGRHQKGQALDISITSKGGDKDLKKVNDIVQNLARQRGLKITWGGTWSFYDPYHFQIENGNWDAHKNPALRTQGGLSGANVTFSGGATYKKPNLKMMGTTSEKTA
-1664 MNSMMET
+1664 MNGGYVPNISGDMQKEIDKISNYEFEKASIKNEQEERLIKGLVENVKKWKEENLTLPEIKKNITQYMNDNISIITDDMTTFKDLTKNIVDKIQTDLEVSKEAYDKMVSQYLEDMNNLHFAFDEMRLKVEST
-1671 MNSMSMSS
+1671 STDWVRAFNFVNTSEIGDSLLQSFNSMN
-1679 DSVGETGVISDDI
+1679 EN
-1692 YGSTVPLTAKRETG
+1692 TAKINSSLRKMAVDIKINPNLVSMLNYLGENSDVSLRNDRERFEFLTDNSAMLKEFRQLEDRLYDLG
-1706 KGLSIEASKSVSKDT
+1706 KDQFNSLGLDKLTLQNLSAEERNQFLAQVYTEISKQGQTSNDMFLVSQNFNNILTLYRLLGQKIEENIEIKKQETEIMKSFNKIITDFSSKVKSISNSMLNME
-1721 AGSLSF
+1721 
-1727 GIFGINTRSGSYR
+1727 NTRS
-1740 NFYNMFKGQFPELS
+1740 
-1754 ANGNASNWGMVAE
+1754 
-1767 KYGQPFINAQVKW
+1767 
-1780 RNSFTRSVVGDMDS
+1780 
-1794 FVKKYTGIKDNEGI
+1794 
-1808 KRVGVYLADYIIQ
+1808 
-1821 AGNKGLTGNYVKKGA
+1821 
-1836 LKNVSDWRT
+1836 
-1845 VLNLMRD
+1845 
-1852 YELKHQSNTFS
+1852 
-1863 GALRGGTA
+1863 
-1871 SLSGLNSATNQRYTY
+1871 LNSAINDFKLYS
-1886 AMNSSYNGKSGGIST
+1886 MNIDPNSKYGKR
-1901 PLITPIQAQKVN
+1901 QAE
-1913 PSLVKYN
+1913 LVKYEN
-1920 DDKVTQQRGVYHT
+1920 NKSVLNEVAQELKTMLSVDK
-1933 GHSYYTGGITYNG
+1933 N
-1946 QKAQRIA
+1946 A
-1953 TDRRKVQNGM
+1953 RKVLEARRYTDEDIN
-1963 TQSAYDVMNLAKSM
+1963 
-1977 FPNMYVSSTTGGTHA
+1977 NM
-1992 KTSDHYV
+1992 
-1999 GMAFDIAQNGTNG
+1999 DIRN
-2012 KGSISKEEYKRRALK
+2012 
-2027 LSQELD
+2027 
-2033 RRGYISFV
+2033 
-2041 LDEANGTSAH
+2041 
-2051 KSGDHLHVSVY
+2051 
-2062 GKGFVKGGKSGNM
+2062 
-2075 GGNYLSSS
+2075 
-2083 INLPKE
+2083 
-2089 YIPNFDKGV
+2089 V
-2098 DKLLQE
+2098 DKLIELAQE
-2104 ITNHEFQKEMIRSE
+2104 VSKFNTVQNEELRKTLNEFLEDNDLVNYFKNLDITNNTSLSKAKE
-2118 ADEKGATFL
+2118 DL
-2127 AEKFEEIFKNSNNYY
+2127 LKNSDIIDKTKLNEVLKFFDILENNNIKT
-2142 EALKNYRNV
+2142 EELTKTIIRGI
-2151 TNAYYDEH
+2151 NA
-2159 SDQDLS
+2159 
-2165 VTKDLEKSIEN
+2165 TKDLKESFSESIKHFSEKS
-2176 KVVNDLEVAKDSFE
+2176 
-2190 KVLSQFDEDV
+2190 
-2200 KDLNY
+2200 
-2205 GFEEMNVKV
+2205 
-2214 NNLNDDWE
+2214 
-2222 RNYNFLNGNKL
+2222 
-2233 VDSVTEFTNTILS
+2233 
-2246 NNAKIKNIVNT
+2246 
-2257 TVKDIHINSKVIDM
+2257 
-2271 LNYFEKYNGV
+2271 V
-2281 DLSTQEKRYDFL
+2281 DL
-2293 KDNSRLMNEYK
+2293 
-2304 KSQDRMFRLAEEQFK
+2304 
-2319 SMKLNK
+2319 
-2325 FAFANLSE
+2325 LS
-2333 EEKNSILEEI
+2333 S
-2343 HTSLIKNANKNEEL
+2343 
-2357 FHKSQ
+2357 
-2362 NFDNELSIQKQLIE
+2362 
-2376 QIEKNNELRKLE
+2376 
-2388 IDNFKLFNKSIEDL
+2388 
-2402 SNGLKE
+2402 
-2408 MSDKMFNLE
+2408 
-2417 NVRNLET
+2417 
-2424 TIKELNL
+2424 
-2431 LSKGIDIESVYGR
+2431 
-2444 KQMTALKI
+2444 
-2452 ENSRKALE
+2452 
-2460 DTQQQ
+2460 
-2465 IKTMLLSNFKVRS
+2465 
-2478 GLEVAGYN
+2478 
-2486 KEYFEKIN
+2486 
-2494 LNNLKQ
+2494 
-2500 VSSLADGVITYL
+2500 
-2512 KQQNINAKEIF
+2512 
-2523 NSFLEENPY
+2523 
-2532 LAKYKDLNLFDSAS
+2532 
-2546 MQRTREKVAY
+2546 
-2556 DTELNDDEKQVF
+2556 
-2568 MNFLDKFEN
+2568 
-2577 QFVNLDEF
+2577 
-2585 LQVIQK
+2585 
-2591 LFNNIKDTNSS
+2591 
-2602 FLETFKYFQNQSIDM
+2602 
-2617 LSNILFGTDTEW
+2617 ILFGTDFEW
-2629 KGFNYKENLNYLFSL
+2629 KGFDYKESLKYLTELGVQNKDNIVKELDTILKKLGINSNLVKEVQPRKLRDKDNSFDDEEDDTLSTGDIREIYLKNIKYNDVS
-2644 LSEDYKKIGKW
+2644 D
-2655 VGDKFNNKWLKDK
+2655 NK
-2668 FSDDD
+2668 
-2673 INIEKPNYNNKM
+2673 KPNTLLDDYGN
-2685 TILSN
+2685 ILKISW
-2690 YNNRDRV
+2690 
-2697 DLGNYD
+2697 
-2703 YRTKYLNDTRNFD
+2703 
-2716 LNNTNQ
+2716 
-2722 DNIIV
+2722 DNV
-2727 TEKGEISNVTIP
+2727 
-2739 DNSKAF
+2739 SK
-2745 AESFI
+2745 
-2750 NGKLNKVNFE
+2750 
-2760 NNDYYPVL
+2760 D
-2768 NEDGTVEFFVLKT
+2768 TVETFKNNLFEGALDDRGYAPFLRNNQVITTAFDTDGKDGYILYALG
-2781 DSNKTKLWIE
+2781 DSNKTPLLTSKSQE
-2791 HSITGKVGM
+2791 EMKQK
-2800 TEDINGNYDNA
+2800 
-2811 IKNLESKILQKN
+2811 IK
-2823 NTSVSIIGKDN
+2823 
-2834 IKDIVHITGISTLN
+2834 
-2848 TPNFSTDNSQY
+2848 
-2859 VRVIGDIDTANDK
+2859 
-2872 FKNLTEK
+2872 
-2879 SLIGL
+2879 
-2884 KDKINAIKQYNN
+2884 
-2896 EHNDENLQDMKYLYE
+2896 EHNIQEWKTQDL
-2911 VMKSM
+2911 
-2916 QNPISKDKKNF
+2916 D
-2927 KYDGNKKIIY
+2927 
-2937 EIVNQNEV
+2937 
-2945 DDVKR
+2945 
-2950 VIGSENKNNSND
+2950 NKNIQSMSA
-2962 LHYYID
+2962 LSYID
-2968 GKEVGTSSLINKSRK
+2968 
-2983 ITKKNKKGKKE
+2983 
-2994 KYNQDY
+2994 
-3000 SVIIYKDLETGKDY
+3000 
-3014 EIVNTL
+3014 
-3020 KNKEYIKKD
+3020 
-3029 VQVNETK
+3029 
-3036 EFNNLMS
+3036 
-3043 KLYGVGKFRGKIT
+3043 
-3056 NTELKPIFDLNTMK
+3056 
-3070 KINDGKSINISY
+3070 SI
-3082 NKGIEE
+3082 
-3088 TNDFYSKQNINSTT
+3088 D
-3102 KNIEDNNWNDHY
+3102 
-3114 KYTTELIDTL
+3114 
-3124 KDWIDKDKDK
+3124 DK
-3134 NRNTSYRVA
+3134 NRNVKHTDENQIYRIDLITDDVIKYNQLTIAESEINLRKYSEVWKTLYENNRKNRDKIKKDLSFGVDMYKDLGTKSINLDKNSKDYFPYKIDDRNGIVYRIDSAEKVEDGGAKVETKEENGKIAFYQNGKKVYSLGLEKLNKKKNTA
-3143 SRGVLDTTIQKPV
+3143 SIYKYDENGKKELLKKNAKQKDFTDML
-3156 NIAPSQSLNR
+3156 SNR
-3166 FELKD
+3166 VTQLEGQKKVGIHFKQIPIYNMYTGK
-3171 SIENTKEAY
+3171 SIE
-3180 LDGKLFRIY
+3180 DGKLFEY
-3189 GYDQETTLTGKNNV
+3189 TNYDTYENALEYATKQNHNAINDNRMNSYILNEYSKLSRSNFDKSGTLNRSYEQYNNLLSNPN
-3203 HTNKGYSVFYVDPEK
+3203 TENKVTSNFSNFEEEEEEK
-3218 NKKVYLDGYRDIDIN
+3218 ND
-3233 DINKKYQEV
+3233 
-3242 LDRDR
+3242 
-3247 KDFELKYNVD
+3247 
-3257 RPNPIIEKN
+3257 
-3266 TNNSNSNSNN
+3266 
-3276 KNLKLTGEKAIRTPI
+3276 KLTGEKAIRTPI
-3291 DINFINTK
+3291 DINSINTK

-3318 EAFFQYLANKTGIP
+3318 EAFFQYLADKTGIP
-3332 VEWLIAEANS
+3332 VEWLIAEASS

-3354 YDKKRKRWVES
+3354 YDKKKKRWVES

-3390 GVDISKDFSKG
+3390 GVEISKDFSKG

-3511 FNNLHTQNNKDNIV
+3511 FNNLNTQNNKDNIV
-3525 YNANDVL
+3525 SNANDVL

-3561 DPAVRQYAKDTV
+3561 DPVIRQYAKDTV
-3573 GIKDKQN
+3573 GIEENSNNNNNNNNNQKVITLFQGHEDTGAKSNGYVETDEAIKITEKLKKILLEIYGEEQLRVDLYRRKGKIGTEFEQYDKNTVGAWGIHLDTQGEKDNRYKFVANPDNPEDLNFALELDKQTEGKNIFTNSGSKNIDTN
-3580 YQERSNTYKGE
+3580 YYKRDG
-3591 KFKGYYEGYDDPEYI
+3591 KWGHWGYTV
-3606 LDIGHFAGESNAY
+3606 A
-3619 TKDGVG
+3619 TKADEISQKYLHKNIVG
-3625 EYEFNR
+3625 
-3631 EIIRKLAKEFEAR
+3631 
-3644 GIKYGILEREKG
+3644 GILEIANLNNTEVMKLL
-3656 AKKIDIDFV
+3656 
-3665 NDKFKGAKLIELHNN
+3665 NSDKAEEYLRPIAMAMGNSVGLISKEQL
-3680 DDNDPNA
+3680 
-3687 NGIEF
+3687 
-3692 LKSNQKNDNDF
+3692 QKNQEEPIEIEVVANNKNSKLYSDISYLSKNFNQRMLQAQYDN
-3703 GFTMLSELHKA
+3703 
-3714 TGMTLRGVKGQS
+3714 
-3726 PIHDGNGRQFA
+3726 PI
-3737 EGLTNLDNILV
+3737 
-3748 ELGFLSNDNEVKKM
+3748 
-3762 LSNNSHDVVL
+3762 
-3772 GLLNGFLKASGKYT
+3772 
-3786 VTDLLTINKDGTPT
+3786 
-3800 NNNDNGNNSNKE
+3800 
-3812 NETKQIPE
+3812 TKVP
-3820 VETLTDEKIKKA
+3820 EKIAEEKKKEELDKKLSTFNTIGHIA
-3832 IDYYNVDLIQKNR
+3832 IV
-3845 EDLKNNVLN
+3845 
-3854 QNEENQSNNLKGIQK
+3854 
-3869 IEDYYN
+3869 
-3875 KHQKAF
+3875 
-3881 AYASTLII
+3881 
-3889 TFDGMLKKQ
+3889 FDGMLKKELN
-3898 YAYKKKELEMQ
+3898 YKKKQLEIQQKVLEL
-3909 GKILEMNL
+3909 NL

-3931 QILQNKIDTINNDYN
+3931 QILQNKLSQIDNDYKT
-3946 SQSSFMGGM
+3946 QSSFMGGM
-3955 FTGSMGFGIQ
+3955 FSGSMGFGIQ
-3965 GILSGA
+3965 GALSGA
-3971 TQGVSIGGA
+3971 MQGSSWGLTGSLV
-3980 MGGIIGAGLGLVGG
+3980 GAGLGLVGG

-4000 AKIQAEQQK
+4000 AKIQADQQK
-4009 ALTISQ
+4009 SLQISQ

-4046 GVNDAISRSVK
+4046 GVNDAISRSIK

-4123 YTVLAQKLLGMQGN
+4123 YTTLAQKLLGMQGN

-4151 SPEQSIFGR
+4151 NPEQSIFGR
-4160 FARDGRKQQR
+4160 FARGGRKQQR

-4185 RRLSDGSRELTASE
+4185 RRLNDGSRELTASE

-4223 EIDNIINNLK
+4223 EVDNIINNLK

-4257 IKTVLDKEGKTTK
+4257 IKAVLDKEGKTTK
-4270 RLFGNYYNIE
+4270 RLFGNYYGIE

-4442 NNFGNNLFQKLGE
+4442 NNFGNNLWQKLGE

>member
-165 ELNKVSKMTTKQFED
+165 ELDKVSKMTTKQFED

-296 QLEKLIEDNRRIY
+296 QLEKLLEDNKRIY

-366 IMIAGI
+366 TMIAGI
-372 EAFKYLGTISNFITS
+372 EAFRYLGTISNFITS

-440 GKTYEQSMNLVK
+440 GKSYEQSMNLVK

-600 KVGFGSVEEMT
+600 KIGFGSVEEMT

-685 NWAIKVERIF
+685 NWAVKVERIF

-738 FLSSFSQSIPQS
+738 FLSSFSQSVPQS
-750 MAQQFMFNNVS
+750 MAQQFMFKNVS
-761 DFTQGKAYQKVESAY
+761 DFTQGKAYQKIESAY

-795 EILNQVELMKNQDLE
+795 EILSQVELMKNQDLE
-810 RIINGSG
+810 RIVNGSG

-835 SNKIKESV
+835 SNKIKENV
-843 SDIEKL
+843 SDLGKL
-849 KEEGIESFSVLSG
+849 RKEGIESFSILSIS
-862 GAKELGASLW
+862 AKELGASLW

-948 NVRKMIETNEELKSS
+948 NVKKMIETNEELKSS

-995 KFDDYSTQGRLG
+995 KSDDYSTQGRLG

-1155 KDVTDTESFYKL
+1155 KDVTDTKSFYKL

-1414 MKVAYDSLNAS
+1414 MKVAYDNLNAS
-1425 RNLFNKVGKMNL
+1425 RNLFNKIGKMNL

-1448 KDGAILQKITG
+1448 KDGAMLQKITG

-1474 MDRIKDYR
+1474 MDRIKSYR

-1542 KTEYHESGEVLKNKA
+1542 KTEYHESGEILKNKA

-1767 KYGQPFINAQVKW
+1767 KYGQTFINAQVKW

-1836 LKNVSDWRT
+1836 LKNVSYWRT

-1863 GALRGGTA
+1863 GALRGRTA
-1871 SLSGLNSATNQRYTY
+1871 SLSGLNSATNQRYNY
-1886 AMNSSYNGKSGGIST
+1886 AMNSSYNGKNGGTST
-1901 PLITPIQAQKVN
+1901 SLITPIQAQKVN
-1913 PSLVKYN
+1913 PTLIKYN
-1920 DDKVTQQRGVYHT
+1920 DSDKNISSQQRGVYHT

-1946 QKAQRIA
+1946 QRAQRIA
-1953 TDRRKVQNGM
+1953 TDKRKTQNGM
-1963 TQSAYDVMNLAKSM
+1963 TQSAYDVMKLAQSM

-1999 GMAFDIAQNGTNG
+1999 GMAFDIAQNGNNG
-2012 KGSISKEEYKRRALK
+2012 KGGISKEEYKRRAIK

-2041 LDEANGTSAH
+2041 LDEANGTSEH

-2062 GKGFVKGGKSGNM
+2062 GKGFVKGGRSGNM

-2089 YIPNFDKGV
+2089 YIPNFSKGV
-2098 DKLLQE
+2098 DNLLQE

-2176 KVVNDLEVAKDSFE
+2176 KIVNDLEVAKDSFE

-2214 NNLNDDWE
+2214 SNLNNDWE

-2246 NNAKIKNIVNT
+2246 NNARIKNIVNT

-2271 LNYFEKYNGV
+2271 LNYFEKYNGI
-2281 DLSTQEKRYDFL
+2281 DLDTQEKRYDFL
-2293 KDNSRLMNEYK
+2293 KDSSRLMNEYK
-2304 KSQDRMFRLAEEQFK
+2304 KSQDRMFKLAEEQFK

-2532 LAKYKDLNLFDSAS
+2532 LAKYKDLNLFDNAS
-2546 MQRTREKVAY
+2546 MQQTREKVAY
-2556 DTELNDDEKQVF
+2556 DTELNDNEKQVF

-2673 INIEKPNYNNKM
+2673 TNIEKPNYNNKM

-2690 YNNRDRV
+2690 YNNRDKV

-2703 YRTKYLNDTRNFD
+2703 YRTKYLNETKNFD
-2716 LNNTNQ
+2716 LNNENQ

-2727 TEKGEISNVTIP
+2727 TEKGDISNVSIP
-2739 DNSKAF
+2739 RNSKMF
-2745 AESFI
+2745 VESI
-2750 NGKLNKVNFE
+2750 LKGELNKIRFDGG
-2760 NNDYYPVL
+2760 DYYPAL
-2768 NEDGTVEFFVLKT
+2768 NENGIVDFYTLHT
-2781 DSNKTKLWIE
+2781 DSSKSKVWFKNYVNDKIE
-2791 HSITGKVGM
+2791 M
-2800 TEDINGNYDNA
+2800 TENTNGDYNNA
-2811 IKNLESKILQKN
+2811 VKILKNKLLQKN
-2823 NTSVSIIGKDN
+2823 NSSIDVIGRDN
-2834 IKDIVHITGISTLN
+2834 IKDIVHVEGISSLN
-2848 TPNFSTDNSQY
+2848 TPEYSTNNSHY
-2859 VRVIGDIDTANDK
+2859 IEIIKDVDSANIK
-2872 FKNLTEK
+2872 YKNLTEK

-2884 KDKINAIKQYNN
+2884 KDKINAIKQYND
-2896 EHNDENLQDMKYLYE
+2896 EHNDENLQNVKYLSE

-2916 QNPISKDKKNF
+2916 QNPISKDKRNY
-2927 KYDGNKKIIY
+2927 KYDGDNKIIY
-2937 EIVNQNEV
+2937 EIVSQNEV
-2945 DDVKR
+2945 DDTKKIEGFEGKDNFGHFYV
-2950 VIGSENKNNSND
+2950 
-2962 LHYYID
+2962 D
-2968 GKEVGTSSLINKSRK
+2968 GKEVGTSELINKSRK

-3000 SVIIYKDLETGKDY
+3000 SVVIYKDLET
-3014 EIVNTL
+3014 
-3020 KNKEYIKKD
+3020 NKEYEILNTSKDREYDKKD
-3029 VQVNETK
+3029 VNIGEIK
-3036 EFNNLMS
+3036 KFNDLTS
-3043 KLYGVGKFRGKIT
+3043 KLYGVGKVKGKVT

-3070 KINDGKSINISY
+3070 KINDGKSITISY
-3082 NKGIEE
+3082 DKGIDE

-3124 KDWIDKDKDK
+3124 KDWIDKDKNK
-3134 NRNTSYRVA
+3134 NKNTSYRVA
-3143 SRGVLDTTIQKPV
+3143 SKGVLDTITQKPV

-3189 GYDQETTLTGKNNV
+3189 GYDQETTLTGKNTV

-3218 NKKVYLDGYRDIDIN
+3218 NKKVYLDGYKNIDIN
-3233 DINKKYQEV
+3233 NINNKYQEV
-3242 LDRDR
+3242 LDKER
-3247 KDFELKYNVD
+3247 KDFELKYNTN
-3257 RPNPIIEKN
+3257 RSEPIIEKSTVN
-3266 TNNSNSNSNN
+3266 NNSSSSSNN
-3276 KNLKLTGEKAIRTPI
+3276 NLKLTGEKAIRTPV
-3291 DINFINTK
+3291 DINSINTK

-3440 LLPAYAA
+3440 LLPAYAT

-3458 KDFDRKAIKDVYLTN
+3458 KDFDRKAIKDIYLVS

-3499 NLRDSGFFNDEY
+3499 SLRDSGFFNDEY

-3525 YNANDVL
+3525 SNANDVL
-3532 MVYDNALQQGILTIN
+3532 MIYDNALQQGILTIN
-3547 DKYLSASAEVSDYG
+3547 DKYLSASAEISDYG

-3573 GIKDKQN
+3573 GIEEN
-3580 YQERSNTYKGE
+3580 S
-3591 KFKGYYEGYDDPEYI
+3591 
-3606 LDIGHFAGESNAY
+3606 
-3619 TKDGVG
+3619 
-3625 EYEFNR
+3625 
-3631 EIIRKLAKEFEAR
+3631 
-3644 GIKYGILEREKG
+3644 
-3656 AKKIDIDFV
+3656 
-3665 NDKFKGAKLIELHNN
+3665 
-3680 DDNDPNA
+3680 
-3687 NGIEF
+3687 
-3692 LKSNQKNDNDF
+3692 
-3703 GFTMLSELHKA
+3703 
-3714 TGMTLRGVKGQS
+3714 
-3726 PIHDGNGRQFA
+3726 
-3737 EGLTNLDNILV
+3737 
-3748 ELGFLSNDNEVKKM
+3748 
-3762 LSNNSHDVVL
+3762 SNN
-3772 GLLNGFLKASGKYT
+3772 
-3786 VTDLLTINKDGTPT
+3786 
-3800 NNNDNGNNSNKE
+3800 NNSNSDSNSSNNQSAGLVTEEQLQKNQE
-3812 NETKQIPE
+3812 NNENISK
-3820 VETLTDEKIKKA
+3820 VETLTEEEVKKA

-3931 QILQNKIDTINNDYN
+3931 QILQNKIDTINNEYT

-3965 GILSGA
+3965 GALSGA
-3971 TQGVSIGGA
+3971 TQGASIGGA

-4000 AKIQAEQQK
+4000 AKIQADQQK
-4009 ALTISQ
+4009 ALTVSQ

-4057 FALSG
+4057 FALLG

-4123 YTVLAQKLLGMQGN
+4123 YTTLAQRLLGMQGN
-4137 VNLMGTYGDMYYYN
+4137 VNLIGTYGDMYYYN
-4151 SPEQSIFGR
+4151 NPEQSMFSR
-4160 FARDGRKQQR
+4160 FARGGKRQQR
-4170 IMSLPIDNG
+4170 IMSLPMDNG

-4185 RRLSDGSRELTASE
+4185 RRFNDGSRELTASE

-4257 IKTVLDKEGKTTK
+4257 IKAVLDKEGKTTK
-4270 RLFGNYYNIE
+4270 RLFGNYYGIE

>member
-165 ELNKVSKMTTKQFED
+165 ELDKVSKMTTKQFED

-296 QLEKLIEDNRRIY
+296 QLEKLLEDNRRIY

-351 ENGLSLQNTIQQNSG
+351 ENGLSLQNTIQQNSST
-366 IMIAGI
+366 MVAGI
-372 EAFKYLGTISNFITS
+372 EAFRYLGTISNFITS

-584 VMLENDFK
+584 AMLENDFK

-720 VADKLTDLAVK
+720 VADKLTNLAVK

-738 FLSSFSQSIPQS
+738 FLSSFSQSVPQS
-750 MAQQFMFNNVS
+750 MAQQFMFKNVS
-761 DFTQGKAYQKVESAY
+761 DFTQGKAYQKIESAY
-776 DLSMERIKNDK
+776 DLFMERIKNDK

-795 EILNQVELMKNQDLE
+795 EILSQVELMKNQDLE
-810 RIINGSG
+810 RIVNGSG

-835 SNKIKESV
+835 SNKIKENV
-843 SDIEKL
+843 SDLGKL
-849 KEEGIESFSVLSG
+849 RKEGIESFSILSIS
-862 GAKELGASLW
+862 AKELGASLW

-948 NVRKMIETNEELKSS
+948 NVKKMIEINEELKSS

-995 KFDDYSTQGRLG
+995 KSDDYSTQGRLG

-1299 NNIEGVREYQANMFA
+1299 NNIEGVREYQANMFV

-1414 MKVAYDSLNAS
+1414 MKVAYDNLNAS
-1425 RNLFNKVGKMNL
+1425 RNLFNKIGKMNL

-1474 MDRIKDYR
+1474 MDRIKSYR

-1542 KTEYHESGEVLKNKA
+1542 KTEYHESGEILKNKA

-1622 RLEGTNSINS
+1622 KLEGTNSINS

-1754 ANGNASNWGMVAE
+1754 AKGNASNWGMVAE

-1845 VLNLMRD
+1845 ALNLMRD
-1852 YELKHQSNTFS
+1852 YELKNQSNTFLE
-1863 GALRGGTA
+1863 ALRGKTA
-1871 SLSGLNSATNQRYTY
+1871 SLSGLNSATNQRYNY
-1886 AMNSSYNGKSGGIST
+1886 AMNSSYNGKNGGTST
-1901 PLITPIQAQKVN
+1901 SLITPIQAQKVN
-1913 PSLVKYN
+1913 STLIKYN
-1920 DDKVTQQRGVYHT
+1920 DNDKNISSQQRGVYHT

-1946 QKAQRIA
+1946 QRAQRIA
-1953 TDRRKVQNGM
+1953 TDKRKVQHGM
-1963 TQSAYDVMNLAKSM
+1963 TQSAYDVMKLAQSM

-2012 KGSISKEEYKRRALK
+2012 KSGISKEEYKRRAIM
-2027 LSQELD
+2027 LSKELD
-2033 RRGYISFV
+2033 KRGYISFV
-2041 LDEANGTSAH
+2041 LDEANGTSEH

-2089 YIPNFDKGV
+2089 YIPNFSKGV
-2098 DKLLQE
+2098 DNLLQE

-2214 NNLNDDWE
+2214 SNLNNDWE

-2233 VDSVTEFTNTILS
+2233 INSVTEFTNTILS
-2246 NNAKIKNIVNT
+2246 NNARIKNIVNT

-2271 LNYFEKYNGV
+2271 LNYFEKYNGI
-2281 DLSTQEKRYDFL
+2281 DLDTQEKRYDFL
-2293 KDNSRLMNEYK
+2293 KDSSRLMNEYK
-2304 KSQDRMFRLAEEQFK
+2304 KSQDRMFKLAEEQFK

-2343 HTSLIKNANKNEEL
+2343 HTFLIKNANKNEEL
-2357 FHKSQ
+2357 FYKSQ

-2388 IDNFKLFNKSIEDL
+2388 IDNFKLFNNSIEDL

-2532 LAKYKDLNLFDSAS
+2532 LAKYKDLNLFDNAS
-2546 MQRTREKVAY
+2546 MQQTREKVAY
-2556 DTELNDDEKQVF
+2556 DTELNDNEKQVF

-2655 VGDKFNNKWLKDK
+2655 VGYKFNNKWLKDK

-2703 YRTKYLNDTRNFD
+2703 YRTKYLNETKNFD
-2716 LNNTNQ
+2716 LNNENQ

-2727 TEKGEISNVTIP
+2727 TEKGDISNVSIP
-2739 DNSKAF
+2739 RNSKMF
-2745 AESFI
+2745 VESI
-2750 NGKLNKVNFE
+2750 LKGELNKIRFDDG
-2760 NNDYYPVL
+2760 DYYPAL
-2768 NEDGTVEFFVLKT
+2768 NENGIVDFYTLHT
-2781 DSNKTKLWIE
+2781 DSSKSKVWFKNYVNDKIE
-2791 HSITGKVGM
+2791 M
-2800 TEDINGNYDNA
+2800 TENTNGDYNNA
-2811 IKNLESKILQKN
+2811 VKILENKLLQKN
-2823 NTSVSIIGKDN
+2823 NSSIDVIGRDN
-2834 IKDIVHITGISTLN
+2834 IKDIVHVEGISSLN
-2848 TPNFSTDNSQY
+2848 NPEYSTNNSHY
-2859 VRVIGDIDTANDK
+2859 IEIIKDVDSANIK
-2872 FKNLTEK
+2872 YKNLTEK

-2884 KDKINAIKQYNN
+2884 KDKINAIKQYND
-2896 EHNDENLQDMKYLYE
+2896 EHNDENLQNVKYLFE

-2916 QNPISKDKKNF
+2916 QNPISKDKRNY
-2927 KYDGNKKIIY
+2927 KYDGDNKIIY
-2937 EIVNQNEV
+2937 EIVSQNEV
-2945 DDVKR
+2945 DDTKKIEGFEGKDNFGHFYV
-2950 VIGSENKNNSND
+2950 
-2962 LHYYID
+2962 D
-2968 GKEVGTSSLINKSRK
+2968 GKEVGTSELINKSRK
-2983 ITKKNKKGKKE
+2983 VTKKNKKGKKE
-2994 KYNQDY
+2994 KYSQDY
-3000 SVIIYKDLETGKDY
+3000 SVVIYKDLETNKEY
-3014 EIVNTL
+3014 EILNTL
-3020 KNKEYIKKD
+3020 KDREYVKKD
-3029 VQVNETK
+3029 VNIGEIK
-3036 EFNNLMS
+3036 KFNDLTS
-3043 KLYGVGKFRGKIT
+3043 KLYGVGKVRGKIT

-3070 KINDGKSINISY
+3070 KIDDGKSITISY
-3082 NKGIEE
+3082 DKGIDE

-3134 NRNTSYRVA
+3134 NKNTSYRVA
-3143 SRGVLDTTIQKPV
+3143 SKGVLDTTIQKPV

-3171 SIENTKEAY
+3171 SIENIKEAY

-3218 NKKVYLDGYRDIDIN
+3218 NKKVYLDGYKNIDIN
-3233 DINKKYQEV
+3233 NINNKYQEV
-3242 LDRDR
+3242 LDKER
-3247 KDFELKYNVD
+3247 KDFELKYNTN
-3257 RPNPIIEKN
+3257 RPEPIIEKSTVN
-3266 TNNSNSNSNN
+3266 NNSSSSNN
-3276 KNLKLTGEKAIRTPI
+3276 NLKLTGEKAIRTPV
-3291 DINFINTK
+3291 DINSINTK

-3525 YNANDVL
+3525 SNANDVL
-3532 MVYDNALQQGILTIN
+3532 MIYDNALQQGILTIN
-3547 DKYLSASAEVSDYG
+3547 DKYLSASAEISDYG
-3561 DPAVRQYAKDTV
+3561 DSAVRQYAKDTV
-3573 GIKDKQN
+3573 GIEEN
-3580 YQERSNTYKGE
+3580 S
-3591 KFKGYYEGYDDPEYI
+3591 
-3606 LDIGHFAGESNAY
+3606 
-3619 TKDGVG
+3619 
-3625 EYEFNR
+3625 
-3631 EIIRKLAKEFEAR
+3631 
-3644 GIKYGILEREKG
+3644 
-3656 AKKIDIDFV
+3656 
-3665 NDKFKGAKLIELHNN
+3665 
-3680 DDNDPNA
+3680 
-3687 NGIEF
+3687 
-3692 LKSNQKNDNDF
+3692 
-3703 GFTMLSELHKA
+3703 
-3714 TGMTLRGVKGQS
+3714 
-3726 PIHDGNGRQFA
+3726 
-3737 EGLTNLDNILV
+3737 
-3748 ELGFLSNDNEVKKM
+3748 
-3762 LSNNSHDVVL
+3762 SNN
-3772 GLLNGFLKASGKYT
+3772 
-3786 VTDLLTINKDGTPT
+3786 
-3800 NNNDNGNNSNKE
+3800 NNSNSDSNSSNNQSAGLVTEEQLQKNQE
-3812 NETKQIPE
+3812 NNENIPK
-3820 VETLTDEKIKKA
+3820 VETLTEEEVKKA

-3845 EDLKNNVLN
+3845 EDLKNNILN
-3854 QNEENQSNNLKGIQK
+3854 QNEENQRNNLKGIQK

-3931 QILQNKIDTINNDYN
+3931 QILQNKIDTINNEYT

-3965 GILSGA
+3965 GALSGA
-3971 TQGVSIGGA
+3971 IQGASIGGA

-4009 ALTISQ
+4009 ALTVSQ

-4123 YTVLAQKLLGMQGN
+4123 YTTLAQKLLGIQGN

-4151 SPEQSIFGR
+4151 NPEQSIFGR
-4160 FARDGRKQQR
+4160 FARGGRKQQR

-4185 RRLSDGSRELTASE
+4185 RRLNDGSRELTASE

-4257 IKTVLDKEGKTTK
+4257 IKSVLDKEGKTTK
-4270 RLFGNYYNIE
+4270 RLFGNYYGIE

-4291 TEYRRVNESMWS
+4291 TEYHRVNESMWS

-4455 SMTTNL
+4455 SMTNNL

>member
-165 ELNKVSKMTTKQFED
+165 ELDKVSKMTTKQFED

-296 QLEKLIEDNRRIY
+296 QLEKLLEDNRRIY

-351 ENGLSLQNTIQQNSG
+351 ENGLSLQNTIQQNSST
-366 IMIAGI
+366 MVAGI
-372 EAFKYLGTISNFITS
+372 EAFRYLGTISNFITS

-584 VMLENDFK
+584 AMLENDFK

-738 FLSSFSQSIPQS
+738 FLSSFSQSVPQS
-750 MAQQFMFNNVS
+750 MAQQFMFKNVS
-761 DFTQGKAYQKVESAY
+761 DFTQGKAYQKIESAY

-795 EILNQVELMKNQDLE
+795 EILSQVELMKNQDLE
-810 RIINGSG
+810 RIVNGSG

-835 SNKIKESV
+835 SNKIKENV
-843 SDIEKL
+843 SDLGKL
-849 KEEGIESFSVLSG
+849 RKEGIESFSILSIS
-862 GAKELGASLW
+862 AKELGASLW

-948 NVRKMIETNEELKSS
+948 NVKKMIETNEELKSS

-995 KFDDYSTQGRLG
+995 KSDDYSTQGRLG

-1072 RHDELNRYKKMYN
+1072 RHNELNRYKKMYN

-1155 KDVTDTESFYKL
+1155 KDVTDTKSFYKL

-1299 NNIEGVREYQANMFA
+1299 NNIESVKEYQANMFV

-1414 MKVAYDSLNAS
+1414 MKVAYDNLNAS
-1425 RNLFNKVGKMNL
+1425 RNLFNKIGKMNL

-1448 KDGAILQKITG
+1448 KDGAMLQKITG

-1474 MDRIKDYR
+1474 MDRIKSYR

-1542 KTEYHESGEVLKNKA
+1542 KTEYHESGEILKNKA

-1706 KGLSIEASKSVSKDT
+1706 KRLSIEASKSVSKDT

-1754 ANGNASNWGMVAE
+1754 ANGNASNWGMVTE
-1767 KYGQPFINAQVKW
+1767 KYGQSFINAQVKW
-1780 RNSFTRSVVGDMDS
+1780 RNSFTRSVVGNMDS

-1871 SLSGLNSATNQRYTY
+1871 SLSGLNSATNQRYNY
-1886 AMNSSYNGKSGGIST
+1886 AMNSSYNGKNEGTST
-1901 PLITPIQAQKVN
+1901 SLITPIQAQKVN
-1913 PSLVKYN
+1913 PTLIKYN
-1920 DDKVTQQRGVYHT
+1920 DSDKNISSQQRGVYHT

-1946 QKAQRIA
+1946 QRAQRIA
-1953 TDRRKVQNGM
+1953 TDKRKTQNGM
-1963 TQSAYDVMNLAKSM
+1963 TQSAYDVMKLAQSM

-2012 KGSISKEEYKRRALK
+2012 KSGISKEEYKRRAIM
-2027 LSQELD
+2027 LSKELD
-2033 RRGYISFV
+2033 KRGYISFV

-2062 GKGFVKGGKSGNM
+2062 GKGFVKNGRSGNM

-2089 YIPNFDKGV
+2089 YIPNFSKGV
-2098 DKLLQE
+2098 DNLLQE

-2176 KVVNDLEVAKDSFE
+2176 KIVNDLEVAKDSFE

-2214 NNLNDDWE
+2214 SNLNNDWE

-2246 NNAKIKNIVNT
+2246 NNARIKNIVNT

-2271 LNYFEKYNGV
+2271 LNYFEKYNGI
-2281 DLSTQEKRYDFL
+2281 DLDTQEKRYDFL
-2293 KDNSRLMNEYK
+2293 KDSSRLMNEYK
-2304 KSQDRMFRLAEEQFK
+2304 KSQDRMFKLAEEQFK

-2417 NVRNLET
+2417 DVRNLET

-2478 GLEVAGYN
+2478 SLEVAGYN

-2523 NSFLEENPY
+2523 NSFLKENPY
-2532 LAKYKDLNLFDSAS
+2532 LAKYKDLNLFDNAS
-2546 MQRTREKVAY
+2546 MQQTREKVAY
-2556 DTELNDDEKQVF
+2556 DTELNDNEKQVF

-2703 YRTKYLNDTRNFD
+2703 YRTKYLNETKNFD
-2716 LNNTNQ
+2716 LNNENQ

-2727 TEKGEISNVTIP
+2727 TEKGDISNVSIP
-2739 DNSKAF
+2739 RNSKMF
-2745 AESFI
+2745 VESI
-2750 NGKLNKVNFE
+2750 LKGELNKIRFDDG
-2760 NNDYYPVL
+2760 DYYPAL
-2768 NEDGTVEFFVLKT
+2768 NENGIVDFYTLHT
-2781 DSNKTKLWIE
+2781 DSSKSKVWFKNYVNDKIE
-2791 HSITGKVGM
+2791 M
-2800 TEDINGNYDNA
+2800 TENTNGDYNNA
-2811 IKNLESKILQKN
+2811 VKILENKLLQKN
-2823 NTSVSIIGKDN
+2823 NSSIDVIGRDN
-2834 IKDIVHITGISTLN
+2834 IKDIVHVEGISSLN
-2848 TPNFSTDNSQY
+2848 NPEYSTNNSHY
-2859 VRVIGDIDTANDK
+2859 IEIIKDVDSANIK
-2872 FKNLTEK
+2872 YKNLTEK

-2884 KDKINAIKQYNN
+2884 KDKINAIKQYND
-2896 EHNDENLQDMKYLYE
+2896 EHNDENLQNVKYLFK

-2916 QNPISKDKKNF
+2916 QNPISKDKRNY
-2927 KYDGNKKIIY
+2927 KYDGDNKIIY
-2937 EIVNQNEV
+2937 EIVSQNEI
-2945 DDVKR
+2945 DDTKKIEGFKGKDNFGHFYV
-2950 VIGSENKNNSND
+2950 
-2962 LHYYID
+2962 D
-2968 GKEVGTSSLINKSRK
+2968 GKEVGTSELINKSRK
-2983 ITKKNKKGKKE
+2983 VTKKNKKGKKE

-3000 SVIIYKDLETGKDY
+3000 SVFIYKDLETNKEY
-3014 EIVNTL
+3014 EILNTL
-3020 KNKEYIKKD
+3020 KDREYVKKD
-3029 VQVNETK
+3029 VNIGEIK
-3036 EFNNLMS
+3036 KFNDLTS
-3043 KLYGVGKFRGKIT
+3043 KLYGVGKVKGKVT

-3070 KINDGKSINISY
+3070 KINDGKSITISY
-3082 NKGIEE
+3082 DKGIDE

-3124 KDWIDKDKDK
+3124 KDWIDKDKNK
-3134 NRNTSYRVA
+3134 NKNTSYRVA
-3143 SRGVLDTTIQKPV
+3143 SKGVLDTTTQKPV

-3189 GYDQETTLTGKNNV
+3189 GYDQETTLTGKNTV

-3218 NKKVYLDGYRDIDIN
+3218 NKKVYLDGYKNIDIN
-3233 DINKKYQEV
+3233 NINNKYQEV
-3242 LDRDR
+3242 LDKER
-3247 KDFELKYNVD
+3247 KDFELKYNTN
-3257 RPNPIIEKN
+3257 RPEPIIEKS
-3266 TNNSNSNSNN
+3266 TVNNSSSNN
-3276 KNLKLTGEKAIRTPI
+3276 NLKLTGEKAIRTPI
-3291 DINFINTK
+3291 DINSINTK
-3299 SFNASDM
+3299 SFNASDI

-3342 ESGFDKNLVDRY
+3342 ESGFDKNLVNRY

-3525 YNANDVL
+3525 SNANDVL
-3532 MVYDNALQQGILTIN
+3532 MIYDNALQQGILTIN
-3547 DKYLSASAEVSDYG
+3547 DKYLSASAEISDYG

-3573 GIKDKQN
+3573 GIEEN
-3580 YQERSNTYKGE
+3580 S
-3591 KFKGYYEGYDDPEYI
+3591 
-3606 LDIGHFAGESNAY
+3606 
-3619 TKDGVG
+3619 
-3625 EYEFNR
+3625 
-3631 EIIRKLAKEFEAR
+3631 
-3644 GIKYGILEREKG
+3644 
-3656 AKKIDIDFV
+3656 
-3665 NDKFKGAKLIELHNN
+3665 
-3680 DDNDPNA
+3680 
-3687 NGIEF
+3687 
-3692 LKSNQKNDNDF
+3692 
-3703 GFTMLSELHKA
+3703 
-3714 TGMTLRGVKGQS
+3714 
-3726 PIHDGNGRQFA
+3726 
-3737 EGLTNLDNILV
+3737 
-3748 ELGFLSNDNEVKKM
+3748 
-3762 LSNNSHDVVL
+3762 SNN
-3772 GLLNGFLKASGKYT
+3772 
-3786 VTDLLTINKDGTPT
+3786 
-3800 NNNDNGNNSNKE
+3800 NNSNSDSNSSNNQSAGLVTEEQLQKNQE
-3812 NETKQIPE
+3812 NNENIPK
-3820 VETLTDEKIKKA
+3820 VETSTEEEVKKA

-3845 EDLKNNVLN
+3845 EDLKNNILN
-3854 QNEENQSNNLKGIQK
+3854 QNKENQRNNLKGIQK

-3931 QILQNKIDTINNDYN
+3931 QILQNKIDTINNEYT

-3965 GILSGA
+3965 GVLSGA
-3971 TQGVSIGGA
+3971 TQGASIGDA

-4009 ALTISQ
+4009 ALTVSQ

-4123 YTVLAQKLLGMQGN
+4123 YTTLAQKLLGIQGN

-4151 SPEQSIFGR
+4151 NPEQSIFGR
-4160 FARDGRKQQR
+4160 FARGGRKQQR

-4185 RRLSDGSRELTASE
+4185 RRLNDGSRELTASE

-4257 IKTVLDKEGKTTK
+4257 IKSVLDKEGKTTK
-4270 RLFGNYYNIE
+4270 RLFGNYYGIE

-4455 SMTTNL
+4455 SMTNNL

-4472 MNSLLTNATDTNSI
+4472 MNSLLINATDTNSI

>member
-84 PYKSETFSLSQTLL
+84 PYKSETFSLSQTLM
-98 NIEKLLTEINSTS
+98 NIEKLLTEINSTN
-111 KKQSFNNE
+111 KKQRYSDENYSGNGNR
-119 KYGKGNS
+119 KNKDGNS
-126 GKGSKG
+126 SS
-132 NDNSNDNPFRKFA
+132 NSNVDDPLRMKA
-145 NDELR
+145 NQELK
-150 KYYHNQEKTYKDKKL
+150 KYYNSQEKTYKDKKL
-165 ELNKVSKMTTKQFED
+165 ETDKISKMTTEQFRT
-180 GFSKIVKGI
+180 GFSKIVKDI
-189 SKDVVDI
+189 SQDVVNI

-204 MVEKNATEMLK
+204 MVEKSATEMLK
-215 NSKYKD
+215 NQKYTNKD
-221 KESLDKKYEEISQ
+221 ELEKRYEELSQ
-234 LIKNAGFSSNIFKS
+234 LVKNAGFNSNLFKNNA
-248 SSVFRKGYNEKLY
+248 VFRKEYNEKLY
-261 ETENNKKIYD
+261 EIENNKKIQE
-271 LKRLEVELKT
+271 LKRTEVELKM
-281 KGINRSS
+281 KGIHRNS

-296 QLEKLIEDNRRIY
+296 QLERLLEDNKRIY
-309 NIINSKHF
+309 NMINSKHF
-317 QNFSDGQPFKSTE
+317 QNFGKGQEFSSTE
-330 DKLNRY
+330 EKLNKY
-336 INQIN
+336 INQMN
-341 DNKIKGQNIK
+341 ENKIKGQNIK
-351 ENGLSLQNTIQQNSG
+351 ESGLSLQNTIQQNSG
-366 IMIAGI
+366 TIIAGI
-372 EAFKYLGTISNFITS
+372 EAFRYLGSISNFITS

-416 IRESNLVGADINEF
+416 IRESNSVGADINEF

-537 EQYTMDVSNLELSLL
+537 EKYTMDVSNLELSLL

-584 VMLENDFK
+584 AMLENDFK
-592 KMTKEERE
+592 KMTKDERE

-685 NWAIKVERIF
+685 NWAVKVERIF

-731 GQSSNNV
+731 GQSSDNV
-738 FLSSFSQSIPQS
+738 FLSSFSQSVPQS
-750 MAQQFMFNNVS
+750 MAQQFMFKNVS
-761 DFTQGKAYQKVESAY
+761 DFTQGKAYQKIESAY
-776 DLSMERIKNDK
+776 DLSMERIKMDK
-787 SLKKNRRK
+787 SLNKKRRK
-795 EILNQVELMKNQDLE
+795 EILSQVELMKNQDLE

-843 SDIEKL
+843 SDIGKL

-948 NVRKMIETNEELKSS
+948 NVKKMIETNEELKSS

-995 KFDDYSTQGRLG
+995 KSDDYSTQGRLG

-1268 GNLITLTQKELN
+1268 GNLTTLTQQELN

-1414 MKVAYDSLNAS
+1414 MKVAYDNLNAS
-1425 RNLFNKVGKMNL
+1425 RNLFNKIGKMNL

-1474 MDRIKDYR
+1474 MDRIKSYR

-1542 KTEYHESGEVLKNKA
+1542 KTEYHESGEILKNKA

-1706 KGLSIEASKSVSKDT
+1706 KGLSVEASKSVSKDT

-1871 SLSGLNSATNQRYTY
+1871 SLSGLNSATNQRYNY
-1886 AMNSSYNGKSGGIST
+1886 AMNSSYNGKNGGTST
-1901 PLITPIQAQKVN
+1901 SLITSIQAQKVN
-1913 PSLVKYN
+1913 PTLIKYN
-1920 DDKVTQQRGVYHT
+1920 DNDKNISSQQRGVYHT

-1946 QKAQRIA
+1946 QRAQRIA
-1953 TDRRKVQNGM
+1953 TDKRKVQHGM
-1963 TQSAYDVMNLAKSM
+1963 TQSAYDVMKLAQSM

-2012 KGSISKEEYKRRALK
+2012 KSGISKEEYKRRAIM
-2027 LSQELD
+2027 LSKELD
-2033 RRGYISFV
+2033 KRGYISFV

-2089 YIPNFDKGV
+2089 YIPNFSKGV
-2098 DKLLQE
+2098 DNLLQE

-2176 KVVNDLEVAKDSFE
+2176 KIVNDLEVAKDSFE

-2214 NNLNDDWE
+2214 SNLNNDWE

-2246 NNAKIKNIVNT
+2246 NNARIKNIVNT

-2271 LNYFEKYNGV
+2271 LNYFEKYNGI
-2281 DLSTQEKRYDFL
+2281 DLDTQEKRYDFL
-2293 KDNSRLMNEYK
+2293 KDSSKLMNEYK
-2304 KSQDRMFRLAEEQFK
+2304 KSQDRMFKLAEEQFK

-2532 LAKYKDLNLFDSAS
+2532 LAKYKDLNLFDNAS
-2546 MQRTREKVAY
+2546 MQQTREKVAY
-2556 DTELNDDEKQVF
+2556 DTELNDSEKQVF

-2591 LFNNIKDTNSS
+2591 LFNNIKETNSS
-2602 FLETFKYFQNQSIDM
+2602 FLETFKHFQNQSIDM

-2673 INIEKPNYNNKM
+2673 TNIEKPNYNNKM

-2703 YRTKYLNDTRNFD
+2703 YRTKYLNETKNFD
-2716 LNNTNQ
+2716 LNNENQ

-2727 TEKGEISNVTIP
+2727 TEKGDISNVSIP
-2739 DNSKAF
+2739 RNSKIF
-2745 AESFI
+2745 VESI
-2750 NGKLNKVNFE
+2750 LKGELNKIRFDDG
-2760 NNDYYPVL
+2760 DYYPAL
-2768 NEDGTVEFFVLKT
+2768 NENGIVDFYTLHT
-2781 DSNKTKLWIE
+2781 DSSKSKVWFKNYVNDKIE
-2791 HSITGKVGM
+2791 M
-2800 TEDINGNYDNA
+2800 TENTNGDYNNA
-2811 IKNLESKILQKN
+2811 VKNLENKLLQKN
-2823 NTSVSIIGKDN
+2823 NSSIDVIGRDN
-2834 IKDIVHITGISTLN
+2834 IKDIVHVEGISSLN
-2848 TPNFSTDNSQY
+2848 TPEYSTNNSHY
-2859 VRVIGDIDTANDK
+2859 IEIIKDVDSANIK
-2872 FKNLTEK
+2872 YKNLTEK

-2884 KDKINAIKQYNN
+2884 KDKINAIKQYND
-2896 EHNDENLQDMKYLYE
+2896 EHNDENLQNVKYLSE

-2916 QNPISKDKKNF
+2916 QNPISKDKRNY
-2927 KYDGNKKIIY
+2927 KYDGDNKIIY

-2945 DDVKR
+2945 DDTKKIEGFTGKDNLGHFYV
-2950 VIGSENKNNSND
+2950 
-2962 LHYYID
+2962 D
-2968 GKEVGTSSLINKSRK
+2968 GKEVGTSELINKSRK
-2983 ITKKNKKGKKE
+2983 VTKKNKKGKKE

-3000 SVIIYKDLETGKDY
+3000 SVVTYKDLET
-3014 EIVNTL
+3014 
-3020 KNKEYIKKD
+3020 NKEYEILNTSKDGEYSKKD
-3029 VQVNETK
+3029 VNIGEIK
-3036 EFNNLMS
+3036 KFNDLTS
-3043 KLYGVGKFRGKIT
+3043 KLYGVGKVKGKVT

-3070 KINDGKSINISY
+3070 KINDGKSITISY
-3082 NKGIEE
+3082 NKGIDE

-3134 NRNTSYRVA
+3134 NKNISYRVA
-3143 SRGVLDTTIQKPV
+3143 SKGVLDTTTQKPV
-3156 NIAPSQSLNR
+3156 NITPSQSLNR

-3189 GYDQETTLTGKNNV
+3189 GYDQETTLTGKNTV

-3218 NKKVYLDGYRDIDIN
+3218 NKKVYLDGYKNIDIN
-3233 DINKKYQEV
+3233 NINNKYQEV
-3242 LDRDR
+3242 LDKER
-3247 KDFELKYNVD
+3247 KDFELKYNTN
-3257 RPNPIIEKN
+3257 RPEPIIEKSTVN
-3266 TNNSNSNSNN
+3266 NNSSSSSNN
-3276 KNLKLTGEKAIRTPI
+3276 NLKLIGEKAIRTPI
-3291 DINFINTK
+3291 DINSINTK

-3390 GVDISKDFSKG
+3390 GVNISKDFSKG

-3525 YNANDVL
+3525 SNANDVL
-3532 MVYDNALQQGILTIN
+3532 MIYDNALQQGILTIN
-3547 DKYLSASAEVSDYG
+3547 DKYLSASAEISDYG
-3561 DPAVRQYAKDTV
+3561 DPVIRQYAKDTV
-3573 GIKDKQN
+3573 GIEEN
-3580 YQERSNTYKGE
+3580 SSNNNNSSNSNNNQS
-3591 KFKGYYEGYDDPEYI
+3591 
-3606 LDIGHFAGESNAY
+3606 AGLVTE
-3619 TKDGVG
+3619 
-3625 EYEFNR
+3625 EQ
-3631 EIIRKLAKEFEAR
+3631 L
-3644 GIKYGILEREKG
+3644 
-3656 AKKIDIDFV
+3656 
-3665 NDKFKGAKLIELHNN
+3665 
-3680 DDNDPNA
+3680 
-3687 NGIEF
+3687 
-3692 LKSNQKNDNDF
+3692 QKNQENN
-3703 GFTMLSELHKA
+3703 E
-3714 TGMTLRGVKGQS
+3714 
-3726 PIHDGNGRQFA
+3726 
-3737 EGLTNLDNILV
+3737 NIP
-3748 ELGFLSNDNEVKKM
+3748 K
-3762 LSNNSHDVVL
+3762 
-3772 GLLNGFLKASGKYT
+3772 
-3786 VTDLLTINKDGTPT
+3786 
-3800 NNNDNGNNSNKE
+3800 
-3812 NETKQIPE
+3812 
-3820 VETLTDEKIKKA
+3820 VETLTEEEVKKA

-3854 QNEENQSNNLKGIQK
+3854 QNEENQNNNLKWTQK
-3869 IEDYYN
+3869 IENFYD

-3881 AYASTLII
+3881 AYASTLTI

-3931 QILQNKIDTINNDYN
+3931 QILQNKIDTINNEYT

-3965 GILSGA
+3965 GALSGA
-3971 TQGVSIGGA
+3971 TQGASIGGA

-4000 AKIQAEQQK
+4000 AKIQADQQK
-4009 ALTISQ
+4009 ALTVSQ

-4102 NLNDSMFGGRQFNN
+4102 NLNDNMFGGRQFNN

-4123 YTVLAQKLLGMQGN
+4123 YTTLAQKLLGMQGN

-4151 SPEQSIFGR
+4151 NPEQSIFGR
-4160 FARDGRKQQR
+4160 FARGGRKQQR

-4185 RRLSDGSRELTASE
+4185 RRLNDGSRELTASE

-4223 EIDNIINNLK
+4223 EVDDIINNLK

-4257 IKTVLDKEGKTTK
+4257 IKAVLDKEGKTTK
-4270 RLFGNYYNIE
+4270 RLFGNYYGIE

-4433 LGGSLEDTI
+4433 LGASLEDTI

-4525 VDESIQYETGTSQSV
+4525 VDESIQYETGTSQSI

>member
-84 PYKSETFSLSQTLL
+84 PYKSETFSLSQTLM

-132 NDNSNDNPFRKFA
+132 NDNSNDNPFRKNV

-150 KYYHNQEKTYKDKKL
+150 KYYNSQEKTYKDKKL
-165 ELNKVSKMTTKQFED
+165 ELDKISKMTTKQFED

-215 NSKYKD
+215 NSKYD
-221 KESLDKKYEEISQ
+221 TKENLDKKYNEISQ
-234 LIKNAGFSSNIFKS
+234 LIKNAGFGTNMFKNS
-248 SSVFRKGYNEKLY
+248 PMFRKEYNERLY
-261 ETENNKKIYD
+261 EIENTRKIND
-271 LKRLEVELKT
+271 LKRLEAELKT
-281 KGINRSS
+281 KGIHRNS

-296 QLEKLIEDNRRIY
+296 QLEKLVEDNRRIY

-317 QNFSDGQPFKSTE
+317 QDFGNGQSFKSTE
-330 DKLNRY
+330 DKLNKY
-336 INQIN
+336 LNQIN

-366 IMIAGI
+366 TMIAGI

-416 IRESNLVGADINEF
+416 IRESNSVGADINEF

-592 KMTKEERE
+592 KMTKDERE

-685 NWAIKVERIF
+685 NWAVKVERIF

-708 GIFGGVLGAGIG
+708 GIFGGVLGAGVG
-720 VADKLTDLAVK
+720 LTDKLTDLVVK
-731 GQSSNNV
+731 GQSSDNV
-738 FLSSFSQSIPQS
+738 LLSSFSQGLPQAI
-750 MAQQFMFNNVS
+750 AQRFMFKNIN
-761 DFTQGKAYQKVESAY
+761 DFTQGKAYQKVESSY
-776 DLSMERIKNDK
+776 DLSIERIKKDK
-787 SLKKNRRK
+787 SLGSDRRK
-795 EILNQVELMKNQDLE
+795 EILNQVELLKNQDLE
-810 RIINGSG
+810 KLINNKGIS
-817 MSGFANQVKG
+817 SFASQVKG
-827 ATANVYDL
+827 ATSNVYDL

-843 SDIEKL
+843 YDINNL
-849 KEEGIESFSVLSG
+849 GEEGIKNFSALSG
-862 GAKELGASLW
+862 GAKSLGASLW
-872 ALAKPFL
+872 ELSKPIL
-879 MLTAINMAINTVIG
+879 ILTAINMAINTVIG
-893 LYEKSQKLKNE
+893 LYEKAQKLKNN

-948 NVRKMIETNEELKSS
+948 NVRKMIEVNEELKSS
-963 IDTINAIKNN
+963 IDNINAIKNN
-973 PFKNIQT
+973 PFKDIKTIQKELWEKKT
-980 IRDEIWKEKT
+980 ENPIKNKNENGLAETFKGRGNVKLVGDNYEIEIGNKIGMFSNKYG
-990 KNSLI
+990 KNKL
-995 KFDDYSTQGRLG
+995 
-1007 ISNYKASGATKNYF
+1007 
-1021 TYGNTSRFSIG
+1021 
-1032 EWNDE
+1032 
-1037 YDRNYRVK
+1037 VK
-1045 YRGEK
+1045 YRGEQ
-1050 FNNISVIDKENED
+1050 F
-1063 RISKLSESK
+1063 
-1072 RHDELNRYKKMYN
+1072 
-1085 NNYVKSTDKAI
+1085 
-1096 NNLYDDVYAKF
+1096 
-1107 KKELKNKGLDEKSVS
+1107 KGLDIFDENEYREHIKKIHSEEYKTNADKMSNENITTSEQIRQAELNLGKYGKELSKVDNKINNIYTNAYNNFKKDLDYKGLEEKNISK
-1122 DEDKQKYMVSNLRI
+1122 EDKEKYIVSNMKI
-1136 SNELVSNVFGKKS
+1136 SKDIISDVFGKDIAKDFG
-1149 AEALNG
+1149 NG
-1155 KDVTDTESFYKL
+1155 GIENTSDFYKL
-1167 LNSLGGKDLQDNIKI
+1167 IQKLDGNTLEEKI
-1182 FNDLIASGK
+1182 QTFYKLMSSGK
-1191 IEPETLSLLT
+1191 ISADTYNFLGK
-1201 QYSKYQLNTIKE
+1201 YGDYQLNIIKE
-1213 ADDLFYKQLERNKE
+1213 SNELFYKQLERNKE
-1227 SLEQSKATL
+1227 SLEQSKAML

-1268 GNLITLTQKELN
+1268 GNLTTLTQQELN

-1299 NNIEGVREYQANMFA
+1299 NNVEGVREYQANMFA

-1331 NIEEAKKQ
+1331 NIEEVKKQ

-1389 SAEIAKAQSVYRNM
+1389 SAEIVKAQSVYRNM

-1425 RNLFNKVGKMNL
+1425 RNLFNKVGKMNF

-1542 KTEYHESGEVLKNKA
+1542 KTEYHESGEILKNKA

-1706 KGLSIEASKSVSKDT
+1706 KGLSVEASKSVSKDT

-1845 VLNLMRD
+1845 ALNLMRD
-1852 YELKHQSNTFS
+1852 YELKNQSNTFS
-1863 GALRGGTA
+1863 GALRGKTA
-1871 SLSGLNSATNQRYTY
+1871 SLSGLNSATNQRYNY
-1886 AMNSSYNGKSGGIST
+1886 AMNSSYNGKNGGTST
-1901 PLITPIQAQKVN
+1901 SLITPIQAQKVN
-1913 PSLVKYN
+1913 PTLIKYN
-1920 DDKVTQQRGVYHT
+1920 DNDKNISSQQRGVYHT

-1946 QKAQRIA
+1946 QRAQRIA
-1953 TDRRKVQNGM
+1953 TDKRKVQHGM
-1963 TQSAYDVMNLAKSM
+1963 TQSAYDVMKLAQSM

-2012 KGSISKEEYKRRALK
+2012 KSGISKEEYKRRAIM
-2027 LSQELD
+2027 LSKELD
-2033 RRGYISFV
+2033 KRGYISFV

-2089 YIPNFDKGV
+2089 YIPNFSKGV
-2098 DKLLQE
+2098 DNLLQE

-2142 EALKNYRNV
+2142 EALKNYRNA

-2214 NNLNDDWE
+2214 SNLNNDWE

-2246 NNAKIKNIVNT
+2246 NNARIKNIVNT

-2271 LNYFEKYNGV
+2271 LNYFEKYNGI
-2281 DLSTQEKRYDFL
+2281 DLDTQEKRYDFL
-2293 KDNSRLMNEYK
+2293 KDSSKLMNEYK
-2304 KSQDRMFRLAEEQFK
+2304 KSQDRMFKLAEEQFK

-2465 IKTMLLSNFKVRS
+2465 IKTMLLSNFKIRS

-2523 NSFLEENPY
+2523 NNFLEENPY
-2532 LAKYKDLNLFDSAS
+2532 LAKYKDLNLFDNAS
-2546 MQRTREKVAY
+2546 MQQTREKVAY
-2556 DTELNDDEKQVF
+2556 DTELNDNEKQVF

-2668 FSDDD
+2668 FNDDD
-2673 INIEKPNYNNKM
+2673 TNIEKPNYNNKM

-2703 YRTKYLNDTRNFD
+2703 YRTKYLNETKNFD
-2716 LNNTNQ
+2716 LNNENQ

-2727 TEKGEISNVTIP
+2727 TEKGDISNVSIP
-2739 DNSKAF
+2739 RNSKMF
-2745 AESFI
+2745 VESI
-2750 NGKLNKVNFE
+2750 LKGELNKIRFDDG
-2760 NNDYYPVL
+2760 DYYPAL
-2768 NEDGTVEFFVLKT
+2768 NENGIVDFYTLHT
-2781 DSNKTKLWIE
+2781 DSSKSKVWFKNYVNDKIE
-2791 HSITGKVGM
+2791 M
-2800 TEDINGNYDNA
+2800 TENTNGDYNNA
-2811 IKNLESKILQKN
+2811 VKILENKLLQKN
-2823 NTSVSIIGKDN
+2823 NSSIDVIGRDN
-2834 IKDIVHITGISTLN
+2834 IKDIVHVEGISSLN
-2848 TPNFSTDNSQY
+2848 TPEYSTNNSHY
-2859 VRVIGDIDTANDK
+2859 IEIIKDVDSANIK
-2872 FKNLTEK
+2872 YKNLTEK

-2884 KDKINAIKQYNN
+2884 KDKINAIKQYND
-2896 EHNDENLQDMKYLYE
+2896 EHNDENLQNVKYLSE

-2916 QNPISKDKKNF
+2916 QNPISKDKRNY
-2927 KYDGNKKIIY
+2927 KYDGDNKIIY
-2937 EIVNQNEV
+2937 EIVSQNEI
-2945 DDVKR
+2945 DDTKKIEGFEGKDNFGHFYV
-2950 VIGSENKNNSND
+2950 
-2962 LHYYID
+2962 D
-2968 GKEVGTSSLINKSRK
+2968 GKEVGTSELINKSRK
-2983 ITKKNKKGKKE
+2983 VTKKNKKGKKE

-3000 SVIIYKDLETGKDY
+3000 SVVIYKDLET
-3014 EIVNTL
+3014 
-3020 KNKEYIKKD
+3020 NKEYEILNTSKDREYVKKD
-3029 VQVNETK
+3029 VNIGEIK
-3036 EFNNLMS
+3036 KFNDLIS
-3043 KLYGVGKFRGKIT
+3043 KLYGVGKVKGKVT

-3070 KINDGKSINISY
+3070 KINDGKSITISY
-3082 NKGIEE
+3082 DKGIDE

-3134 NRNTSYRVA
+3134 NKNTSYRVA
-3143 SRGVLDTTIQKPV
+3143 SKGVLDTTTQKPV

-3189 GYDQETTLTGKNNV
+3189 GYDQETTLTGKNTV

-3218 NKKVYLDGYRDIDIN
+3218 NKKVYLDGYKNIDIN
-3233 DINKKYQEV
+3233 NINNKYQEV
-3242 LDRDR
+3242 LDKER
-3247 KDFELKYNVD
+3247 KDFELKYNTN
-3257 RPNPIIEKN
+3257 RPEPIIEKS
-3266 TNNSNSNSNN
+3266 TVNNSNSSNN
-3276 KNLKLTGEKAIRTPI
+3276 NLKLTGEKAIRTPV
-3291 DINFINTK
+3291 DINSINTK

-3511 FNNLHTQNNKDNIV
+3511 FNNLHTQNNKDNIIS
-3525 YNANDVL
+3525 NANDVL

-3561 DPAVRQYAKDTV
+3561 DPSIRQYAKDTV
-3573 GIKDKQN
+3573 GIEEN
-3580 YQERSNTYKGE
+3580 S
-3591 KFKGYYEGYDDPEYI
+3591 
-3606 LDIGHFAGESNAY
+3606 
-3619 TKDGVG
+3619 
-3625 EYEFNR
+3625 
-3631 EIIRKLAKEFEAR
+3631 
-3644 GIKYGILEREKG
+3644 
-3656 AKKIDIDFV
+3656 
-3665 NDKFKGAKLIELHNN
+3665 
-3680 DDNDPNA
+3680 
-3687 NGIEF
+3687 
-3692 LKSNQKNDNDF
+3692 
-3703 GFTMLSELHKA
+3703 
-3714 TGMTLRGVKGQS
+3714 
-3726 PIHDGNGRQFA
+3726 
-3737 EGLTNLDNILV
+3737 
-3748 ELGFLSNDNEVKKM
+3748 
-3762 LSNNSHDVVL
+3762 SNN
-3772 GLLNGFLKASGKYT
+3772 
-3786 VTDLLTINKDGTPT
+3786 
-3800 NNNDNGNNSNKE
+3800 NNSNSDSNSNSSNNQSAGLVTEEQLQKNQE
-3812 NETKQIPE
+3812 NNENIPK
-3820 VETLTDEKIKKA
+3820 VETLTEEEVKKA

-3881 AYASTLII
+3881 AYASTLTI

-3931 QILQNKIDTINNDYN
+3931 QILQNKIDTINNEYT

-3965 GILSGA
+3965 GALSGA

-4000 AKIQAEQQK
+4000 AKIQADQQK
-4009 ALTISQ
+4009 ALTVSQ

-4023 DRNRYLKTMANAMSE
+4023 DRNRYLKTMASAMSE

-4046 GVNDAISRSVK
+4046 GVNDAISRSVN

-4062 KDVIGGTAY
+4062 KDIIGGTAY

-4123 YTVLAQKLLGMQGN
+4123 YTTLAQKLLGIQGN

-4151 SPEQSIFGR
+4151 NPEQSIFGR
-4160 FARDGRKQQR
+4160 FARGGRKQQR

-4179 LNAYLQ
+4179 LNDYLQ
-4185 RRLSDGSRELTASE
+4185 RRLNDGSRELTASE

-4257 IKTVLDKEGKTTK
+4257 IKAVLDKEGKTTK
-4270 RLFGNYYNIE
+4270 RLFGNYYGIE

-4433 LGGSLEDTI
+4433 LGASLEDTI

>member
-165 ELNKVSKMTTKQFED
+165 ELDKVSKMTTKQFED

-296 QLEKLIEDNRRIY
+296 QLEKLLEDNIRIY

-366 IMIAGI
+366 TMIAGI
-372 EAFKYLGTISNFITS
+372 EAFKYLGAISNFITS

-685 NWAIKVERIF
+685 NWAVKVERIF

-731 GQSSNNV
+731 GQSSDNV

-750 MAQQFMFNNVS
+750 MAQQFMFKNVS

-795 EILNQVELMKNQDLE
+795 EILSQVELMKNQDLE
-810 RIINGSG
+810 RIVNGSG

-835 SNKIKESV
+835 SNKIKENV
-843 SDIEKL
+843 SDLGKL
-849 KEEGIESFSVLSG
+849 RKEGIESFSILSIS
-862 GAKELGASLW
+862 AKELGASLW

-879 MLTAINMAINTVIG
+879 ILTTINMAINTVIG

-935 ENYQDEEENGYIR
+935 ENYQNEEDNGYIR
-948 NVRKMIETNEELKSS
+948 NVKKMIETNEELKSS
-963 IDTINAIKNN
+963 IDTVNAIKNN

-995 KFDDYSTQGRLG
+995 KSDDYSTQGRLG

-1122 DEDKQKYMVSNLRI
+1122 DEDKQKYLVSNLRI

-1213 ADDLFYKQLERNKE
+1213 ADELFYKQLERNKE
-1227 SLEQSKATL
+1227 SLEQSKAML
-1236 ENLKN
+1236 ENQKN
-1241 KMVAMYDKTGLP
+1241 KMIAMYDKTGLP

-1268 GNLITLTQKELN
+1268 GNLTTLTQKELN
-1280 KYNIAYNNDINSVP
+1280 KYNTAYNNDINSVP
-1294 MEMSM
+1294 FEMSM
-1299 NNIEGVREYQANMFA
+1299 NNIDGVREYQASMFT

-1389 SAEIAKAQSVYRNM
+1389 SAELVKAQSVYKNLV
-1403 IGTSFGNQGSQ
+1403 GTSFGNQGSQ
-1414 MKVAYDSLNAS
+1414 MQTSYDSLNAS
-1425 RNLFNKVGKMNL
+1425 RDLFNKVGKMNF

-1448 KDGAILQKITG
+1448 KGGATLQKITG
-1459 KNDYS
+1459 KTDYS
-1464 KVNMNDYVKL
+1464 QVSMGDYTKV
-1474 MDRIKDYR
+1474 MDKIKYFR
-1482 KNNISE
+1482 ENNISE
-1488 KDGVNIETLQNQAT
+1488 KDGINIETLQNQAT
-1502 VYSSIISERMNIQ
+1502 VYSSLIAEKIQIQ

-1522 QQEKQIH
+1522 QQEKQLR
-1529 IDIVKYWLNEQKL
+1529 IDIVKYWLKENEL
-1542 KTEYHESGEVLKNKA
+1542 KANYLENPDRHINDFLIYNVDTVRKT
-1557 EQDNIG
+1557 Q
-1563 TLRRMSSG
+1563 SG
-1571 DSNLYRMNDLQ
+1571 DNGLFKMNDLQ
-1582 KLTNLKLENNNLKM
+1582 TITNLKLDNSNMKM
-1596 KDQLDYARKQIAIAK
+1596 GEQLDFARRSIMVAK

-1622 RLEGTNSINS
+1622 RLENKNTSNAN
-1632 RKSENVAKTNTN
+1632 KSDML
-1644 STNKTIVDSANTI
+1644 NKSNTI
-1657 STNLINA
+1657 STNNTVATGIDTLSQNLS
-1664 MNSMMET
+1664 SMFEELG
-1671 MNSMSMSS
+1671 NVLGSMSMGGFDGSIGGDESS
-1679 DSVGETGVISDDI
+1679 NPNISMNAGNHQRYLANKNYLMEAQKRTGINAGLLGAVAAAESGYNPSANGGGMVNVRGIMQIRPKDWNDFYKAGKKYGVSATPSYMNNQQAILAVASRFANNRDSGYFKRLGISNPQAIHYYMTHFLGEGGFSKLYKNYMNTPAAPYMTTEARANHSIFYDSKGRMRTGNEIMAEMNRRMTTAYKSYGVDVALNGSVGKGVSDNYSVSSKGGLDTAMVIS
-1692 YGSTVPLTAKRETG
+1692 GA
-1706 KGLSIEASKSVSKDT
+1706 KGLKVKGKETT
-1721 AGSLSF
+1721 AGGKITQSTYDFAKIVQDNIKGFERFTAFNDSYHHNHSPNSGHTKGMKF
-1727 GIFGINTRSGSYR
+1727 DFVIKGGTGASDNTVNQLYALAKQYGFDIKVNNEYTNPSSKATGGHLDVKVNGRGSGSYSSGGTSYRKPNLKMMGTTSEKNAMSGGYVPNISGDLQKEIEKITNYEFEKASIKNEQEEQLIKGLVENVKKWKEENLTLPEIQKNITQYMNDNISIVTDDMTTFKDLTKNIVDKIQTDLEVSKEAYDKMVSQYLEDMNNLHFAFDEMRLKVESTSTDWVRAFNFVNTSEIGDSLLQSFNSMNENTAKINSSLRKMAADIKINPNLVSMLNYLGENSDVNLR
-1740 NFYNMFKGQFPELS
+1740 NDREKFEFLTDNNAMLKEFKQLEDRLYDLGKDQFNSLGLDKLTLQNLS
-1754 ANGNASNWGMVAE
+1754 AEERN
-1767 KYGQPFINAQVKW
+1767 QFLAQVYTEISKQGQTSNDMFLVSQNFNNILTLYRLLGQKIEENIEIKKQETEIMKSFNKTIIDFSSKIKSISNSMLNMENT
-1780 RNSFTRSVVGDMDS
+1780 RN
-1794 FVKKYTGIKDNEGI
+1794 
-1808 KRVGVYLADYIIQ
+1808 
-1821 AGNKGLTGNYVKKGA
+1821 
-1836 LKNVSDWRT
+1836 
-1845 VLNLMRD
+1845 
-1852 YELKHQSNTFS
+1852 
-1863 GALRGGTA
+1863 
-1871 SLSGLNSATNQRYTY
+1871 LNSAINDFKLYS
-1886 AMNSSYNGKSGGIST
+1886 MNIDPNSKYGKK
-1901 PLITPIQAQKVN
+1901 QVE
-1913 PSLVKYN
+1913 LVKYEN
-1920 DDKVTQQRGVYHT
+1920 NKSVLNEVAQELKTMLSVDKNARKILEARR
-1933 GHSYYTGGITYNG
+1933 YTDEDIDNMDI
-1946 QKAQRIA
+1946 RD
-1953 TDRRKVQNGM
+1953 TDKLIE
-1963 TQSAYDVMNLAKSM
+1963 LAKE
-1977 FPNMYVSSTTGGTHA
+1977 VSKFNTIQNEELRKTLNEFLEDNDLVNYFKNLDITNNTSLSKA
-1992 KTSDHYV
+1992 KEDLLKNSDIIDKTKLNEV
-1999 GMAFDIAQNGTNG
+1999 LKFFDILENNNIKT
-2012 KGSISKEEYKRRALK
+2012 EELTKVII
-2027 LSQELD
+2027 
-2033 RRGYISFV
+2033 RG
-2041 LDEANGTSAH
+2041 
-2051 KSGDHLHVSVY
+2051 
-2062 GKGFVKGGKSGNM
+2062 
-2075 GGNYLSSS
+2075 
-2083 INLPKE
+2083 IN
-2089 YIPNFDKGV
+2089 
-2098 DKLLQE
+2098 
-2104 ITNHEFQKEMIRSE
+2104 
-2118 ADEKGATFL
+2118 A
-2127 AEKFEEIFKNSNNYY
+2127 
-2142 EALKNYRNV
+2142 
-2151 TNAYYDEH
+2151 
-2159 SDQDLS
+2159 
-2165 VTKDLEKSIEN
+2165 TKDLKESFSESIKQFSDKS
-2176 KVVNDLEVAKDSFE
+2176 
-2190 KVLSQFDEDV
+2190 
-2200 KDLNY
+2200 
-2205 GFEEMNVKV
+2205 
-2214 NNLNDDWE
+2214 
-2222 RNYNFLNGNKL
+2222 
-2233 VDSVTEFTNTILS
+2233 
-2246 NNAKIKNIVNT
+2246 
-2257 TVKDIHINSKVIDM
+2257 
-2271 LNYFEKYNGV
+2271 V
-2281 DLSTQEKRYDFL
+2281 DL
-2293 KDNSRLMNEYK
+2293 
-2304 KSQDRMFRLAEEQFK
+2304 
-2319 SMKLNK
+2319 
-2325 FAFANLSE
+2325 LS
-2333 EEKNSILEEI
+2333 S
-2343 HTSLIKNANKNEEL
+2343 
-2357 FHKSQ
+2357 
-2362 NFDNELSIQKQLIE
+2362 
-2376 QIEKNNELRKLE
+2376 
-2388 IDNFKLFNKSIEDL
+2388 
-2402 SNGLKE
+2402 
-2408 MSDKMFNLE
+2408 
-2417 NVRNLET
+2417 
-2424 TIKELNL
+2424 
-2431 LSKGIDIESVYGR
+2431 
-2444 KQMTALKI
+2444 
-2452 ENSRKALE
+2452 
-2460 DTQQQ
+2460 
-2465 IKTMLLSNFKVRS
+2465 
-2478 GLEVAGYN
+2478 
-2486 KEYFEKIN
+2486 
-2494 LNNLKQ
+2494 
-2500 VSSLADGVITYL
+2500 
-2512 KQQNINAKEIF
+2512 
-2523 NSFLEENPY
+2523 
-2532 LAKYKDLNLFDSAS
+2532 
-2546 MQRTREKVAY
+2546 
-2556 DTELNDDEKQVF
+2556 
-2568 MNFLDKFEN
+2568 
-2577 QFVNLDEF
+2577 
-2585 LQVIQK
+2585 
-2591 LFNNIKDTNSS
+2591 
-2602 FLETFKYFQNQSIDM
+2602 
-2617 LSNILFGTDTEW
+2617 ILFGTDFEW
-2629 KGFNYKENLNYLFSL
+2629 KGFDYKESLKYLTELGVQNKDNIVKELDTILKKLGINSNLVKEVQPRKLRD
-2644 LSEDYKKIGKW
+2644 EDNS
-2655 VGDKFNNKWLKDK
+2655 FND
-2668 FSDDD
+2668 DEDD
-2673 INIEKPNYNNKM
+2673 ISFNGDMRELYLKNIKYNDVSDNKKPNTLLDDYGN
-2685 TILSN
+2685 ILKIS
-2690 YNNRDRV
+2690 
-2697 DLGNYD
+2697 LGN
-2703 YRTKYLNDTRNFD
+2703 
-2716 LNNTNQ
+2716 
-2722 DNIIV
+2722 V
-2727 TEKGEISNVTIP
+2727 
-2739 DNSKAF
+2739 SK
-2745 AESFI
+2745 E
-2750 NGKLNKVNFE
+2750 
-2760 NNDYYPVL
+2760 
-2768 NEDGTVEFFVLKT
+2768 TVETFKNNLFEGALDDRGYAPFLRNNQVITTAFDTDGKDGYILYALG
-2781 DSNKTKLWIE
+2781 DSNKTPLLTSKNQEEMKQKIKE
-2791 HSITGKVGM
+2791 HNIQ
-2800 TEDINGNYDNA
+2800 EW
-2811 IKNLESKILQKN
+2811 KNLDL
-2823 NTSVSIIGKDN
+2823 DN
-2834 IKDIVHITGISTLN
+2834 KDI
-2848 TPNFSTDNSQY
+2848 
-2859 VRVIGDIDTANDK
+2859 
-2872 FKNLTEK
+2872 
-2879 SLIGL
+2879 
-2884 KDKINAIKQYNN
+2884 
-2896 EHNDENLQDMKYLYE
+2896 
-2911 VMKSM
+2911 KSM
-2916 QNPISKDKKNF
+2916 SAL
-2927 KYDGNKKIIY
+2927 
-2937 EIVNQNEV
+2937 
-2945 DDVKR
+2945 
-2950 VIGSENKNNSND
+2950 S
-2962 LHYYID
+2962 YID
-2968 GKEVGTSSLINKSRK
+2968 
-2983 ITKKNKKGKKE
+2983 
-2994 KYNQDY
+2994 
-3000 SVIIYKDLETGKDY
+3000 
-3014 EIVNTL
+3014 
-3020 KNKEYIKKD
+3020 
-3029 VQVNETK
+3029 
-3036 EFNNLMS
+3036 
-3043 KLYGVGKFRGKIT
+3043 
-3056 NTELKPIFDLNTMK
+3056 
-3070 KINDGKSINISY
+3070 SI
-3082 NKGIEE
+3082 
-3088 TNDFYSKQNINSTT
+3088 D
-3102 KNIEDNNWNDHY
+3102 
-3114 KYTTELIDTL
+3114 
-3124 KDWIDKDKDK
+3124 DK
-3134 NRNTSYRVA
+3134 NRNVKHTNENQIYRIDIITDEVNKYTQLTIA
-3143 SRGVLDTTIQKPV
+3143 ESEINLRKYSEVWKTLYENNRKNKDKIKKDLSFGVDMYRDLGTKDINLDKNSKDYFPYKVDDRNGIVYRIDSADKVDENITKNITTKKINSHKIAVYTDGVENYTIGIEKNKKELGNIYKYLPNGKKELLKKNIKNAKTLDKDYMIIFNNTLDKFKKDNITTKSGIHFKQTPV
-3156 NIAPSQSLNR
+3156 YNMYTG
-3166 FELKD
+3166 K
-3171 SIENTKEAY
+3171 SIE
-3180 LDGKLFRIY
+3180 DGKLFEY
-3189 GYDQETTLTGKNNV
+3189 TNYDTYENALEYATKQNHNA
-3203 HTNKGYSVFYVDPEK
+3203 
-3218 NKKVYLDGYRDIDIN
+3218 IN
-3233 DINKKYQEV
+3233 DNRMNSYILNEYSKVSRSNFDSSGTLNRSYEQ
-3242 LDRDR
+3242 
-3247 KDFELKYNVD
+3247 YN
-3257 RPNPIIEKN
+3257 NSL
-3266 TNNSNSNSNN
+3266 SNSNTQGKISSSFSKVEEKNN
-3276 KNLKLTGEKAIRTPI
+3276 KLTGEKAIRTPI
-3291 DINFINTK
+3291 DINSINTK
-3299 SFNASDM
+3299 SFNAKDM
-3306 PEFKNNKTLKGN
+3306 PNFVNNKTLKGN
-3318 EAFFQYLANKTGIP
+3318 EAFFQYLADKTGIP

-3354 YDKKRKRWVES
+3354 YDKKKKRWVES

-3390 GVDISKDFSKG
+3390 GVEISKDFSKG

-3499 NLRDSGFFNDEY
+3499 NLKDSGFFNDEY

-3525 YNANDVL
+3525 SNANDVL

-3561 DPAVRQYAKDTV
+3561 DPVVRQYAKDTV
-3573 GIKDKQN
+3573 GIEENSKDSNNSSNSNNNQKVITLFQGHEDTGAKSNGYVETDEAIKITEKLKKLLLEIYGEDQLRVDLYRRKGKIGTEFAQYDKNTVGAWAIHLDTQGEKDNRYKFVANPDNPEDLNFALELDKQTKGKNIFTNSGSKNIDTN
-3580 YQERSNTYKGE
+3580 YYKRDG
-3591 KFKGYYEGYDDPEYI
+3591 KWGHWGYTV
-3606 LDIGHFAGESNAY
+3606 A
-3619 TKDGVG
+3619 TKADEISQKYLHKNIVG
-3625 EYEFNR
+3625 
-3631 EIIRKLAKEFEAR
+3631 
-3644 GIKYGILEREKG
+3644 GILEIANLNNTEVMKLL
-3656 AKKIDIDFV
+3656 
-3665 NDKFKGAKLIELHNN
+3665 NSDKAGEYLRPIAMAMGNSVGLVPKEQL
-3680 DDNDPNA
+3680 
-3687 NGIEF
+3687 
-3692 LKSNQKNDNDF
+3692 QKNQEEPIEIEVVANNKNSKLYSDISYLSKNFNQRMLQAQYDNPI
-3703 GFTMLSELHKA
+3703 TKVPEKTAEEKKKEEQEEKLSKFNTIGHIA
-3714 TGMTLRGVKGQS
+3714 
-3726 PIHDGNGRQFA
+3726 
-3737 EGLTNLDNILV
+3737 IL
-3748 ELGFLSNDNEVKKM
+3748 
-3762 LSNNSHDVVL
+3762 
-3772 GLLNGFLKASGKYT
+3772 
-3786 VTDLLTINKDGTPT
+3786 
-3800 NNNDNGNNSNKE
+3800 
-3812 NETKQIPE
+3812 
-3820 VETLTDEKIKKA
+3820 
-3832 IDYYNVDLIQKNR
+3832 
-3845 EDLKNNVLN
+3845 
-3854 QNEENQSNNLKGIQK
+3854 
-3869 IEDYYN
+3869 
-3875 KHQKAF
+3875 
-3881 AYASTLII
+3881 
-3889 TFDGMLKKQ
+3889 FDGMLKKELN
-3898 YAYKKKELEMQ
+3898 YKKKQLEIQQKVLEL
-3909 GKILEMNL
+3909 NL

-3931 QILQNKIDTINNDYN
+3931 QILQNKLSQIDNDYKT
-3946 SQSSFMGGM
+3946 QSSFMGGM
-3955 FTGSMGFGIQ
+3955 FSGSMGFGIQ
-3965 GILSGA
+3965 GALSGA
-3971 TQGVSIGGA
+3971 MQGSSWGLT
-3980 MGGIIGAGLGLVGG
+3980 GILVGAGLGLVGG

-4000 AKIQAEQQK
+4000 AKIQADQQK
-4009 ALTISQ
+4009 SLQISQ

-4123 YTVLAQKLLGMQGN
+4123 YTTLAQRLLGMQGN

-4151 SPEQSIFGR
+4151 NPEQSIFSR
-4160 FARDGRKQQR
+4160 FAGGGRKQQR

-4214 LLIDRSRDN
+4214 LLIDHSRDN

-4257 IKTVLDKEGKTTK
+4257 IKAVLDKEGKTTK
-4270 RLFGNYYNIE
+4270 RLFGNYYGIE